1 MLRCKPRMNLNASR
15 RDGELSMLRL
25 KPLAQA
31 IALLMVAGN
40 AQAATAFSSSWF
52 AAKGASQAAG
62 AGRPT
67 TARPGMPP
75 PLAQQQRANA
85 QLQRSLT
92 NLNNTV
98 AAIAAQQAAQAAGRQ
113 AAFGQVQVV
122 PDGLGEGG
130 LKVDNSLTQGWLNAK
145 GPKQTQ
151 AGGKTTVTIEQ
162 TADKAILNWE
172 TFNVGRNTTVDFQ
185 QQADWAVLNR
195 VNDPQARP
203 SQIQGQIKG
212 NGTVMLVNRNGII
225 FSGSSQ
231 VNVRNLAAV
240 AANISDEQ
248 FSQRGL
254 YVDATG
260 TQPTF
265 TDAAGKIEVQQGAQI
280 ETHRAAT
287 STAGGGYALLLGSEV
302 ENAGSIITAK
312 GQTTLA
318 AGDSFYIRRGQGTS
332 GNLRST
338 TRGNEVAT
346 SLKPG
351 SSAGTVINSGLIQAS
366 TGDITLTGHRVEQN
380 GVAVAS
386 SSVDTRGT
394 VHLLN
399 AISDGTGSVTLG
411 QGSATAVLL
420 DAAGGS
426 ALDSQR
432 NAGPAGLD
440 GTPNNLITGQFN
452 NLSSVVDRSDQSRV
466 EIVSGGSVDF
476 QNGSITLATGGQV
489 AVSAAGRS
497 LVRDGAVIDVSGAIG
512 VKVAMESN
520 SIKVNVQGNEQR
532 DAPVNREGGKLT
544 SNDVWVDV
552 RDLVYVPAGTNG
564 YATDRWYTAG
574 GLLEVGGYLGTRG
587 HSVGEWAAQGGTL
600 TFTGNDVV
608 TQQAA
613 QLNLSGGTLDVQSGY
628 LRQSWLKGAD
638 GRLYELSKAPG
649 DILYTGIY
657 KGYEDHSQRWG
668 QTDYYY
674 NPLIAPR
681 ERFEAGY
688 TVGRDAGK
696 LVVSTRNAVLE
707 GQIVGEVYQGERQT
721 QAPNLNLDGY
731 QQSQNAVARRA
742 QLWVGSYTP
751 IYDKTNG
758 VINSGLNP
766 TFDQVTFGKVSD
778 KIAAGLDLTSAVGS
792 DRQGKLVLDNELLNG
807 FQLGAVK
814 VAAGEGIKVNGALK
828 VADGGDIT
836 LYAPQVEVNA
846 DLTARSGRIALGN
859 VLKQIRTDNFQMG
872 DVTLSPATGQR
883 AMVTL
888 GEGVK
893 LNTAGRWSNLLLD
906 DTDRQGLPFING
918 GTVSVRSSG
927 DIDVQQGSLI
937 DVSSGA
943 AVMADGKTRG
953 GKGGD
958 LTLTASTGA
967 SSGNGDLNLEGEL
980 RGTGVSGGGTL
991 KLAASKVLIGNSSAP
1006 LDPGTLQLDGDFF
1019 DKGFSAYDI
1028 TGNEGLTV
1036 ADGTRVD
1043 VTMPVYRVGEQALV
1057 TGSDA
1062 EPGAALQRWTPELY
1076 QEDAI
1081 KGVLTQRRGASLSLT
1096 AGTANSSAADM
1107 ASTVLSLGKGSV
1119 ISVDPGQGIDLRSI
1133 GQLTVNGT
1141 LNAWGGRVSL
1151 TELSVNDTVRD
1162 QVNAQGHGRSI
1173 WLGEQALID
1182 VSSRAVTARGMRGQ
1196 TYGLVRDGGQ
1206 IVVGGQIDAAKGSTS
1221 ASELF
1226 VVVRD
1231 GARLQADGSQAVLDV
1246 PGQGRT
1252 LVASNGGSISLA
1264 SANGLYLDGAFS
1276 ARSGGG
1282 GAAGGSLSVAL
1293 ETPYYL
1299 RSAVNDRVLN
1309 VRELVLRQVAQASSL
1324 SDSAETSADSLVYGH
1339 GQLGIDQVRGGG
1351 FDSLSLLSNGLMS
1364 VDGDL
1369 SISLGQGLALY
1380 ARSFGLSA
1388 TAPANTRV
1396 ELNAPHVL
1404 LSTATGLASTRPSFD
1419 PYTRPVVEGGGVSLL
1434 ANKAVFSV
1442 NADLLDVQGNVMFS
1456 SKGTVRQADGS
1467 TVELERAGF
1476 DQVQLSSRGDMRFLA
1491 GFSGND
1497 MPEGFTTQL
1506 LTPSDML
1513 LQAAQ
1518 LYPATGV
1525 GARILAGYGW
1535 GTEPDSSTRLYDPTR
1550 SLVIGRTTQVTPQVP
1565 YSVFGRLQ
1573 LGSAKIEQGGVVR
1586 APLGLLEVGTNS
1598 GEGISARVDLL
1609 PGSLTSVSGLGLVLP
1624 YGGTV
1629 DGQSYQYAGK
1639 KVVLLGQGAVPSG
1652 NGDLNIGV
1660 ILGGKS
1666 VAAEEGSVLDLSGGG
1681 ELLGAGFISG
1691 RGGSTD
1697 ARFNPLVQIGVN
1709 GGFTL
1714 PGLSSNPVYAIVP
1727 GNQSQYAPV
1736 AAEGGAV
1743 DPRVGQQITIGAGV
1757 PGLAAG
1763 TYTLMPSTYALLPGA
1778 FRVEVNGLAGQG
1790 ATTGAQQMRNGS
1802 WTTSGVLSVANTGQ
1816 RNSLSSQV
1824 ILTSGDVLRR
1834 YSQYNETSYAQFV
1847 LADAARL
1854 GVPRAML
1861 PVDAKTL
1868 KLNLAKGAGDQAFS
1882 FNGTGKFA
1890 PQTGGYGGTVAV
1902 VGRAGSALEVV
1913 ADGRGATAGF
1923 DGVTL
1928 NAGSLN
1934 ALKATRQVIG
1944 GQFYVDYGQGGNY
1957 ITPQRV
1963 SRSVALREGAILSA
1977 PEVLL
1982 LADGG
1987 ELLVEQGAAIN
1998 TIGQGKAAYDA
2009 RDGFIYNLNVKNQNY
2024 NMLAASNGVLNVLAP
2039 QSGATGSVNIGG
2051 CSLTP
2056 CSGVTRIHSEG
2067 SIVAASGSSLAL
2079 DDQVRYGTRH
2089 LTLALSNINVGT
2101 VQALSDAAGRNV
2113 LPAGL
2118 TLSQTVL
2125 DRLLRGDT
2133 QYGAPA
2139 LETLELSA
2147 SQALNFYGT
2156 VSLDTY
2162 DSTTGKSRLNN
2173 LMLSTPAIYGAGSA
2187 SDVATIRTANLVWNG
2202 AVGAP
2207 GSVIAGGA
2215 GTGAGRLD
2223 IQAQRIEFGYG
2234 AFAQPSSL
2242 TTLDRLALGFANVNL
2257 SASERLTA
2265 NHKGSLAVYQSQG
2278 AYDAKTGF
2286 SYSGGN
2292 LNILT
2297 PLLTG
2302 EAGSINRITAGG
2314 AINVAGTSAKPG
2326 TVSGLGGELSLKGA
2340 SLNLASAVVLPSGK
2354 LTLGATDDLT
2364 LADGASIDVAG
2375 RGVTFNDVTRHSAG
2389 GEVILQSRNGNIR
2402 QASGSSI
2409 DLSARN
2415 NQAGR
2420 LSAVALDGAAGM
2432 VDLQGRILGSSSGEY
2447 DAGGTVMPYLA
2458 GGVEIQAQRLGGGGS
2473 LSEQFAAL
2481 NQRLNDGQ
2489 VYGSRGFQLKQ
2500 GDLVIGD
2507 GLKAS
2512 TISVSVDNGNLLVN
2526 GKVDASGER
2535 VGSIRLAAGRSL
2547 TLGGNAVL
2555 DAHGNRLRVDSYGKI
2570 IDSPN
2575 RAIVDLTSRAGVLT
2589 LSDGAR
2595 IDLRHGIAATAGQ
2608 HDGRARGTLELNAR
2622 RAGPDATH
2630 GDIAID
2636 ASGNLDIQG
2645 ARSIAVNGMWQY
2657 SDAEYGSDPAASGRP
2672 YQVIDQAYLDR
2683 KHQDSTAFINAALD
2697 NDDLMQRKLAGL
2709 NNARY
2714 ANAFHLRPGVE
2725 IVSATADGDL
2735 VVQGDLDLSGYR
2747 YASVNPHTQKTAVYG
2762 SGEAGALTLRA
2773 GGDLSIYGSINDGF
2787 APPPAT
2793 QDDKGWVLLPGIDFT
2808 GGDIVVPGAGVT
2820 LAEGTAFPAGT
2831 TLNYDLPIKGV
2842 TLAAGTR
2849 LPVAAILEQPLELP
2863 AGTVLA
2869 AAVHDASGNLLFA
2882 AGTLLNQAQ
2891 TLQAGSQLG
2900 AGSVLNGPTALL
2912 GFTWPKG
2919 VALPNVADAGNAQSN
2934 ILRLDRSLALNRGSL
2949 IPSGTDVKLPDG
2961 VESIQ
2966 LRPEIAGSQGRMW
2979 AVAPMLAEG
2988 SQSWSLRLVAG
2999 ADTAAADS
3007 RIVQPEPVNGDL
3019 RFADSH
3025 YGMFGKP
3032 VPAKGVFI
3040 WTEAGVAELLN
3051 AGVTVEL
3058 GAPIDE
3064 EIVGAFGYAS
3074 VDAFCADLPFMCAQQ
3089 SSYKWTEAA
3098 VEALAG
3104 SGYDVKA
3111 GAPIDASAA
3120 QFFGFDSVQALCE
3133 YAPEL
3138 CAALGVDYKLVAGS
3152 TRPSVIRTGTGDLE
3166 LLSGGSLRMDSLF
3179 GIYTAGTSSAP
3190 TFPGDPYNQPK
3201 ALGSSGKVLNDE
3213 NGSYEKLVDGGT
3225 ESIYRAWYPDA
3236 GGNLLL
3242 KVGGDLSGN
3251 LTAPAATPVGRPNPA
3266 DIGQDSANVGNWL
3279 WRQGNGDPVNGQPTA
3294 WWINFGSYTAST
3306 EPGGADQMAG
3316 FTGFGT
3322 LGGGDLDVQVKGDAG
3337 VLHRLAGSDFNPN
3350 ITPRSQGLLLA
3361 VGSTGRVGAD
3371 GSLQLTGGGDLN
3383 LRVGGAL
3390 NPESLF
3396 VNGHLNG
3403 AVINLRGHAQI
3414 DSGAI
3419 GRIDLQYGN
3428 AASAQS
3434 PGETRA
3440 YDSFKST
3447 RGLATGGLTLMPGD
3461 ATFDLATSG
3470 DLVVMDVADPGRA
3483 PMMSASRFKDGD
3495 RNGSGLSWFTLWT
3508 ANTAIDL
3515 WSSGGNLTPYT
3526 SSTATD
3532 LAVVYPSILRAVA
3545 AGGSLYYGKSS
3556 VLYEAGYSGDNRP
3569 ALLLAPGINSEL
3581 QFLAG
3586 DSIYGGDMSVS
3597 RSGAASSA
3605 LATPFRPA
3613 YVASVDGG
3621 ISIQVSNLS
3630 ADGNPVVLSRNQLP
3644 LLAFA
3649 TSSASSEWAA
3659 NVDPARFYA
3668 LNGDLL
3674 AVTTGRT
3681 MTSVPTGKWPGR
3693 IAYEGAGTVRMM
3705 AGRDIVSSGIP
3716 LGGSRSDDLEAGNYT
3731 VGGNL
3736 FIHNNPTDI
3745 SIVSAGRDILYSHFN
3760 VAGPGLLEITA
3771 GRNIL
3776 MEDKVSITSLG
3787 AVVPGDS
3794 RPGASLVLQA
3804 GAGLN
3809 GPDYERFVKAYLDP
3823 ANQALAG
3830 VPLASQ
3836 NGKVAKTYE
3845 AELVDWLEQR
3855 FGFSGDSEQARA
3867 YFAAL
3872 PAEQQRVFARD
3883 VYFAELKAGGRE
3895 YNEVGGVRQGS
3906 YLRGREAIALLFPDK
3921 DVAGNAITYKGDI
3934 TMFGGAGVH
3943 TDFGGSIQMLTPGGG
3958 QTFGIEG
3965 NAPPSTAGV
3974 ITQGEGDIQLY
3985 ARNSILL
3992 GQSRIMTTFGGS
4004 ILGWSAQGD
4013 INAGRGSKT
4022 TVVYTPPKRLYDTW
4036 GNVTLS
4042 PSVPSTGAGIATL
4055 NPIAE
4060 VTPGDIDLIA
4070 PLGTIDAGEAG
4081 IRVSGNVNVA
4091 ALTVVNAAN
4100 IQTQG
4105 KSTGVPL
4112 AATVNTGAITSA
4124 SSAASSATQAAEE
4137 VARQQQSAAR
4147 QSQASV
4153 FTVQVVSFGSE
4164 QLAPSR
4170 DGASRETPRA
4180 YDPASPVQVLGAGP
4194 LDEQTRQ
4201 RLTEEERGRLS
4212 L

>member
-1 MLRCKPRMNLNASR
+1 MLRCKPQTNLNAPR

-40 AQAATAFSSSWF
+40 AHAATAFSSAWF
-52 AAKGASQAAG
+52 AAKGAPQAGG
-62 AGRPT
+62 AGRPA
-67 TARPGMPP
+67 TAQPGMPP

-113 AAFGQVQVV
+113 AAFGQLQVV

-145 GPKQTQ
+145 GPQQTQ
-151 AGGKTTVTIEQ
+151 DGGKTTVKIEQ

-185 QQADWAVLNR
+185 QQSDWAVLNR

-265 TDAAGKIEVQQGAQI
+265 TDAAGKVEVQRGAQI

-346 SLKPG
+346 SLKSG

-366 TGDITLTGHRVEQN
+366 TGDITLTGHRVQQN

-399 AISDGTGSVTLG
+399 AASDSSGSVTLG

-452 NLSSVVDRSDQSRV
+452 NLSSVVDRTDQSRV

-497 LVRDGAVIDVSGAIG
+497 LVRDGVVIDVSGAIG

-532 DAPVNREGGKLT
+532 DASVNREGGKLT
-544 SNDVWVDV
+544 NNDVWVDV

-587 HSVGEWAAQGGTL
+587 HSAGEWAAQGGTL

-628 LRQSWLKGAD
+628 LRQSWLKGPN
-638 GRLYELSKAPG
+638 GRLYDLSKAPG

-731 QQSQNAVARRA
+731 KQSQNAVARRA
-742 QLWVGSYTP
+742 QLWVGSYSP
-751 IYDKTNG
+751 IYDKTSG

-766 TFDQVTFGKVSD
+766 TFDQVTVGKVAD
-778 KIAAGLDLTSAVGS
+778 KLAAMLDLTSVVGT
-792 DRQGKLVLDNELLNG
+792 DRQGKLVLDNALLNG

-814 VAAGEGIKVNGALK
+814 VAAAEGIQVDGALK

-859 VLKQIRTDNFQMG
+859 VLKQVRTDNFQMA

-883 AMVTL
+883 ATVTL

-906 DTDRQGLPFING
+906 GNDRQGLPFING
-918 GTVSVRSSG
+918 GSVSVRSTG

-958 LTLTASTGA
+958 LTLTASIGA
-967 SSGNGDLNLEGEL
+967 SSGNGDLILKGEL

-991 KLAASKVLIGNSSAP
+991 KLAASKVLIGNSNIP
-1006 LDPGTLQLDGDFF
+1006 LEPGTLQLGGDFF

-1028 TGNEGLTV
+1028 TGNQGLTV

-1043 VTMPVYRVGEQALV
+1043 VTMPVYRFGEQAL
-1057 TGSDA
+1057 TPGSNA
-1062 EPGAALQRWTPELY
+1062 EPADALQRWTPELY

-1081 KGVLTQRRGASLSLT
+1081 KGVLTQRHGASLSLS

-1107 ASTVLSLGKGSV
+1107 ASTVLNIGRGSV

-1151 TELSVNDTVRD
+1151 TELSVSNPVRNP
-1162 QVNAQGHGRSI
+1162 VNAQGHGRSI

-1182 VSSRAVTARGMRGQ
+1182 VSSRAVTAKDMRGQ
-1196 TYGLVRDGGQ
+1196 TYGLVRDGGE
-1206 IVVGGQIDAAKGSTS
+1206 IVIGGQIDVAKGSAS
-1221 ASELF
+1221 APELF
-1226 VVVRD
+1226 VVMRE
-1231 GARLQADGSQAVLDV
+1231 GARLQADGSQAMLDV

-1252 LVASNGGSISLA
+1252 SVTSNGGSISLA
-1264 SANGLYLDGAFS
+1264 SANGLYLDGEFS
-1276 ARSGGG
+1276 ARSGGT

-1299 RSAVNDRVLN
+1299 KSAVNDRVLQL
-1309 VRELVLRQVAQASSL
+1309 RELVLGQTAQASPL
-1324 SDSAETSADSLVYGH
+1324 SDTAEASADALIYGH
-1339 GQLGIDQVRGGG
+1339 GRLGVDQVQAGG
-1351 FDSLSLLSNGLMS
+1351 FDSLSLLSNGIIS
-1364 VDGDL
+1364 IGGDVSL
-1369 SISLGQGLALY
+1369 SLGQSLSLY
-1380 ARSFGLSA
+1380 ARSFGLSSA
-1388 TAPANTRV
+1388 APADTRV
-1396 ELNAPHVL
+1396 QLNAAHL
-1404 LSTATGLASTRPSFD
+1404 LLAGPAASLPNMDS
-1419 PYTRPVVEGGGVSLL
+1419 YTRPLIEGDVSPL
-1434 ANKAVFSV
+1434 ANKAVLSV
-1442 NADLLDVQGNVMFS
+1442 NADLLDVQGNVRFS
-1456 SKGTVRQADGS
+1456 SKGTLRQANGT

-1476 DQVQLSSRGDMRFLA
+1476 DLVQLSSRGDLRFLA
-1491 GFSGND
+1491 GFSSEGL
-1497 MPEGFTTQL
+1497 PTGFTTQL
-1506 LTPSDML
+1506 MTPSDMI

-1525 GARILAGYGW
+1525 GARVLAGYSLS
-1535 GTEPDSSTRLYDPTR
+1535 GTSAYDPAR

-1565 YSVFGRLQ
+1565 YSAFGHLQ
-1573 LGSAKIEQGGVVR
+1573 LGSANIEQGGVVR
-1586 APLGLLEVGTNS
+1586 APLGLIEVGTNDGTS
-1598 GEGISARVDLL
+1598 ITSQVDLL
-1609 PGSLTSVSGLGLVLP
+1609 PNSLTSVSGLGLVLP

-1629 DGQSYQYAGK
+1629 DGQSYEYAGK
-1639 KVVLLGQGAVPSG
+1639 KVVLLGQGAISYG

-1666 VAAEEGSVLDLSGGG
+1666 VVAQEGSVLDLSGGG
-1681 ELLGAGFISG
+1681 DLLGAGFISG

-1697 ARFNPLVQIGVN
+1697 ARFNPLVQIGAN

-1727 GNQSQYAPV
+1727 GNQSAYAPV
-1736 AAEGGAV
+1736 APEGGAV
-1743 DPRVGQQITIGAGV
+1743 DPRIGQQITLGAGV

-1790 ATTGAQQMRNGS
+1790 STAGALQMRNGS
-1802 WTTSGVLSVANTGQ
+1802 WTTAGVLSVVNTEQ

-1834 YSQYNETSYAQFV
+1834 YSQYNETSYAQFAV
-1847 LADAARL
+1847 ADAARL
-1854 GVPRAML
+1854 GVPRALL

-1868 KLNLAKGAGDQAFS
+1868 KLKLAQGAGDQAFS
-1882 FNGTGKFA
+1882 FKGIGKFA
-1890 PQTGGYGGTVAV
+1890 PQKGGYGGTVTV
-1902 VGRAGSALEVV
+1902 VGGNGALEVV

-1923 DGVTL
+1923 EGVTL
-1928 NAGSLN
+1928 NAESLN
-1934 ALKATRQVIG
+1934 ALNASRQVIG
-1944 GQFYVDYGQGGNY
+1944 GQFLTLYGQSGNY
-1957 ITPQRV
+1957 ITPSSSGGRTSSRV
-1963 SRSVALREGAILSA
+1963 ILREGVTLAA
-1977 PEVLL
+1977 PEVFL
-1982 LADGG
+1982 LASG
-1987 ELLVEQGAAIN
+1987 EVSMEQGAAIN
-1998 TIGQGKAAYDA
+1998 TIGRGAAAYDA
-2009 RDGFIYNLNVKNQNY
+2009 HDGFIYDLNVSGQNL
-2024 NMLAASNGVLNVLAP
+2024 LAASNGLLNVLAP
-2039 QSGATGSVNIGG
+2039 SSGSSGTINIGG

-2067 SIVAASGSSLAL
+2067 SIVAATGGSLEL
-2079 DDQVRYGTRH
+2079 DDKVRYGTRH

-2101 VQALSDAAGRNV
+2101 APALSDAAARQV

-2133 QYGAPA
+2133 EYGAPA

-2147 SQALNFYGT
+2147 REALNFYGT

-2162 DSTTGKSRLNN
+2162 DPVTGKSRLAN
-2173 LMLSTPAIYGAGSA
+2173 LMLSTPAIHGAGSVN
-2187 SDVATIRTANLVWNG
+2187 DVATIRTANLIWNG

-2234 AFAQPSSL
+2234 EFAQPSSI

-2278 AYDAKTGF
+2278 AYDAKTGYA
-2286 SYSGGN
+2286 YSGGN

-2302 EAGSINRITAGG
+2302 EAGSVNRITAGG
-2314 AINVAGTSAKPG
+2314 AVNVTGATAKPG

-2354 LTLGATDDLT
+2354 LTLSATDDLT
-2364 LADGASIDVAG
+2364 LADEALIDVAG
-2375 RGVTFNDVTRHSAG
+2375 RTVTFNDVTRYSAG
-2389 GEVILQSRNGNIR
+2389 GEVILQSQNGNIR
-2402 QASGSSI
+2402 QAVGSSI
-2409 DLSARN
+2409 DLSARH

-2420 LSAVALDGAAGM
+2420 LSAVALGSTAGV
-2432 VDLQGRILGSSSGEY
+2432 VDLQGRILASSTGEY
-2447 DAGGTVMPYLA
+2447 DAGGTLMPYLA
-2458 GGVEIQAQRLGGGGS
+2458 GGVQIQAQRLGDNGS

-2481 NQRLNDGQ
+2481 NQRLSDGQ
-2489 VYGSRGFQLKQ
+2489 VFGSRSFQLKQ
-2500 GDLVIGD
+2500 GDLVIGNE
-2507 GLKAS
+2507 LKAS
-2512 TISVSVDNGNLLVN
+2512 SIDVSLDNGSLLIN
-2526 GKVDASGER
+2526 GTVYASGER
-2535 VGSIRLAAGRSL
+2535 VGSIYLAAKNAL
-2547 TLGGNAVL
+2547 TLGSGAVL
-2555 DAHGNRLRVDSYGKI
+2555 DAHGRRLRVDSYGKI

-2575 RAIVDLTSRAGVLT
+2575 RAIVDLTAREGLLT
-2589 LSDGAR
+2589 LGNGVR
-2595 IDLRHGIAATAGQ
+2595 IDLRHGTEVALGSASGMN
-2608 HDGRARGTLELNAR
+2608 DGRPRGTLQLSAPR
-2622 RAGPDATH
+2622 LSGVSG
-2630 GDIAID
+2630 GDVAID
-2636 ASGNLDIQG
+2636 ASGALDVQG
-2645 ARSIAVNGMWQY
+2645 ARSIALVATWQY
-2657 SDAEYGSDPAASGRP
+2657 SDAPLVNVPAASGKP
-2672 YQVIDQAYLDR
+2672 YQVINQAWLKDVV
-2683 KHQDSTAFINAALD
+2683 DPDNTAFITNAHD
-2697 NDDLMQRKLAGL
+2697 NNDLLQRKLAGL
-2709 NNARY
+2709 NNSRY
-2714 ANAFHLRPGVE
+2714 RDVFHLRPGVE
-2725 IVSATADGDL
+2725 VVSATADGDL
-2735 VVQGDLDLSGYR
+2735 VVQGDLDLSQYR
-2747 YASVNPHTQKTAVYG
+2747 YASLNPHNVLDENVYG
-2762 SGEAGALTLRA
+2762 SGESASLTLRA
-2773 GGDLSIYGSINDGF
+2773 GGDLNIYGSITDGF
-2787 APPPAT
+2787 AQPPASN
-2793 QDDKGWVLLPGIDFT
+2793 DDKGWVLLPGIDFAA
-2808 GGDIVVPGAGVT
+2808 GDIVVPGTGVT
-2820 LAEGTAFPAGT
+2820 LEVDTAFPAGSV
-2831 TLNYDLPIKGV
+2831 LNFDVPLKGA

-2849 LPVAAILEQPLELP
+2849 LPVAATLDQPMVLP

-2869 AAVHDASGNLLFA
+2869 AAVHDAQGNLLFA
-2882 AGTLLNQAQ
+2882 AGTLLASTQ
-2891 TLQAGSQLG
+2891 TLQAGTVLG
-2900 AGSVLNGPTALL
+2900 AGSLL
-2912 GFTWPKG
+2912 GSSATIGNLIWPKG
-2919 VALPNVADAGNAQSN
+2919 VALPDIEGASNGLTNV
-2934 ILRLDRSLALNRGSL
+2934 LRLSSALALSVGSK
-2949 IPSGTDVKLPDG
+2949 IPSGTDIKLPAG
-2961 VESIQ
+2961 VESVQ
-2966 LRPEIAGSQGRMW
+2966 LRPEVAGSNW
-2979 AVAPMLAEG
+2979 AIAPMLAEG

-2999 ADTAAADS
+2999 ADTQAADS
-3007 RIVQPEPVNGDL
+3007 RVVRPVLAGGDL
-3019 RFADSH
+3019 HLADSH
-3025 YGMFGKP
+3025 YGTFG
-3032 VPAKGVFI
+3032 VASMV
-3040 WTEAGVAELLN
+3040 WTEAGSLDWFGDTSMVGLPVDFEVFDYPNLCVDNPLHCE
-3051 AGVTVEL
+3051 AG
-3058 GAPIDE
+3058 GAPE
-3064 EIVGAFGYAS
+3064 YE
-3074 VDAFCADLPFMCAQQ
+3074 P
-3089 SSYKWTEAA
+3089 
-3098 VEALAG
+3098 G
-3104 SGYDVKA
+3104 S
-3111 GAPIDASAA
+3111 
-3120 QFFGFDSVQALCE
+3120 Q
-3133 YAPEL
+3133 
-3138 CAALGVDYKLVAGS
+3138 
-3152 TRPSVIRTGTGDLE
+3152 RWSVIRTGAADLE
-3166 LLSGGSLRMDSLF
+3166 LLSAGDLKMDSLY
-3179 GIYTAGTSSAP
+3179 GVYTAGSSASE
-3190 TFPGDPYNQPK
+3190 TYANDPYNQPK
-3201 ALGSSGKVLNDE
+3201 ARAAAGKVLNDALGE
-3213 NGSYEKLVDGGT
+3213 NEQFVDGG
-3225 ESIYRAWYPDA
+3225 SNSLYRAWYPDF
-3236 GGNLLL
+3236 GGNLSL
-3242 KVGGDLSGN
+3242 KVGGN
-3251 LTAPAATPVGRPNPA
+3251 LTGNSLDVSSASIGRPNGG
-3266 DIGQDSANVGNWL
+3266 DIGYDTVNVGNWL
-3279 WRQGNGDPVNGQPTA
+3279 WRQGNGSVATGTQAQPTA
-3294 WWINFGSYTAST
+3294 WWINFGSYTAAKD
-3306 EPGGADQMAG
+3306 GKADLMVG

-3322 LGGGDLDVQVKGDAG
+3322 LGGGNLNVQVAGDAG
-3337 VLHRLAGSDFNPN
+3337 ELEQMAGSRLVPGSNS
-3350 ITPRSQGLLLA
+3350 RSQGLVLA

-3390 NPESLF
+3390 NPDSAF
-3396 VNGHLNG
+3396 VDGHLNG

-3419 GRIDLQYGN
+3419 GRIDLRYGN
-3428 AASAQS
+3428 VASAQS

-3440 YDSFKST
+3440 YDSFRAT
-3447 RGLATGGLTLMPGD
+3447 RSLPTGGLTLMPGD
-3461 ATFDLATSG
+3461 ATFDLTTSG

-3483 PMMSASRFKDGD
+3483 PMMSVSPFKDGAT
-3495 RNGSGLSWFTLWT
+3495 NGSGVSWFSLWT
-3508 ANTAIDL
+3508 ANTAVDL
-3515 WSSGGNLTPYT
+3515 WSSGGNLTPVVPEVE
-3526 SSTATD
+3526 TD
-3532 LAVVYPSILRAVA
+3532 LAVVYPSIVRAVA
-3545 AGGSLYYGKSS
+3545 ANGSLYYGKSS
-3556 VLYEAGYSGDNRP
+3556 VWDGTGYDGNNRP

-3581 QFLAG
+3581 QFMAG

-3597 RSGAASSA
+3597 RSGASSAA

-3613 YVASVDGG
+3613 FVG
-3621 ISIQVSNLS
+3621 IVETVESGPVIKASNLS
-3630 ADGNPVVLSRNQLP
+3630 ADGNLARPSANILP
-3644 LLAFA
+3644 LFAFD
-3649 TSSASSEWAA
+3649 TSSTSGEWAL
-3659 NVDPARFYA
+3659 NDDPARFYA
-3668 LNGDLL
+3668 LEGDLL
-3674 AVTTGRT
+3674 AVTSGRS
-3681 MTSVPTGKWPGR
+3681 MTSASVGRWPGR
-3693 IAYEGAGTVRMM
+3693 IAYEGAGAVRMM

-3716 LGGSRSDDLEAGNYT
+3716 LGGSLSNNSQAGDYT
-3731 VGGNL
+3731 SAGNL

-3745 SIVSAGRDILYSHFN
+3745 SIVSAGRDILYSSFN

-3776 MEDKVSITSLG
+3776 MDDKVSITSIG

-3804 GAGLN
+3804 GAGLD
-3809 GPDYERFVKAYLDP
+3809 GADYQRFVKAYLDP

-3830 VPLASQ
+3830 VPLADQ
-3836 NGKVAKTYE
+3836 DGKVAKTYE
-3845 AELVDWLEQR
+3845 AELVKWLKER
-3855 FGFSGDSEQARA
+3855 FGFSGDTEQVRSF
-3867 YFAAL
+3867 FAAL

-3906 YLRGREAIALLFPDK
+3906 YLRGREAIELLFPTK

-3943 TDFGGSIQMLTPGGG
+3943 TDFGGGIQMLTPGGG

-3985 ARNSILL
+3985 AKNSILL

-4004 ILGWSAQGD
+4004 ILSWSAQGD

-4055 NPIAE
+4055 NPIPE
-4060 VTPGDIDLIA
+4060 VAPGDIDLIA

-4081 IRVSGNVNVA
+4081 IRVSGNVNIA

-4105 KSTGVPL
+4105 KSSGVPL
-4112 AATVNTGAITSA
+4112 AASVNTGAITSA
-4124 SSAASSATQAAEE
+4124 SSAASSATQAAED
-4137 VARQQQSAAR
+4137 VARQQQNAAR
-4147 QSQASV
+4147 QNQASV

-4170 DGASRETPRA
+4170 DGASREAPRT

-4194 LDEQTRQ
+4194 LDEQARQ

>member
-1 MLRCKPRMNLNASR
+1 MLRCKPQTNLNAPR
-15 RDGELSMLRL
+15 RDSELSMLRL

-40 AQAATAFSSSWF
+40 AHAATAFSSAWF
-52 AAKGASQAAG
+52 AAKGATQAGG
-62 AGRPT
+62 ATRPT
-67 TARPGMPP
+67 TAQPGMPP

-113 AAFGQVQVV
+113 AAFGQVQTV

-151 AGGKTTVTIEQ
+151 SGGKTTVTIEQ

-185 QQADWAVLNR
+185 QQSNWAVLNR

-212 NGTVMLVNRNGII
+212 NGTVMLINRNGII

-248 FSQRGL
+248 FSKRGL
-254 YVDATG
+254 YVDAIG
-260 TQPTF
+260 SQPTF
-265 TDAAGKIEVQQGAQI
+265 TDAAGKVEVQQGALI

-318 AGDSFYIRRGQGTS
+318 AGDNFYIRRGQGTS

-366 TGDITLTGHRVEQN
+366 TGDITLTGHNVQQN

-399 AISDGTGSVTLG
+399 AFSDSTGSVTLG

-544 SNDVWVDV
+544 NNDVWVDV
-552 RDLVYVPAGTNG
+552 RDLIYVPAGTNG

-587 HSVGEWAAQGGTL
+587 HSAGEWAAQGGTL

-628 LRQSWLKGAD
+628 LRQSWLKGPN

-751 IYDKTNG
+751 IYDKTSG

-766 TFDQVTFGKVSD
+766 TLDQVTVGKVAD
-778 KIAAGLDLTSAVGS
+778 KIAAGLDLTSVVGT
-792 DRQGKLVLDNELLNG
+792 DRQGKLVLDNDLLNG

-814 VAAGEGIKVNGALK
+814 VAALEGIKVEGALK
-828 VADGGDIT
+828 VTDGGDIT

-859 VLKQIRTDNFQMG
+859 VLKQVRIDNFQMG
-872 DVTLSPATGQR
+872 DVVLSPATGQR
-883 AMVTL
+883 AVVTL
-888 GEGVK
+888 GEGVT
-893 LNTAGRWSNLLLD
+893 LNTAGRWSNLLLEGND
-906 DTDRQGLPFING
+906 HQNLPFING
-918 GTVSVRSSG
+918 GAVSVRS
-927 DIDVQQGSLI
+927 DNIDVRQGSLI

-958 LTLTASTGA
+958 LTLTAITST
-967 SSGNGDLNLEGEL
+967 SSDSGDLSLGGEL

-991 KLAASKVLIGNSSAP
+991 KLAANKVLIGNSDSP
-1006 LDPGTLQLDGDFF
+1006 LEPGTLQLGGDFF

-1036 ADGTRVD
+1036 AEGTRVD
-1043 VTMPVYRVGEQALV
+1043 VTMPVYRFGEQALS

-1062 EPGAALQRWTPELY
+1062 EPAEALQRWTPELY

-1107 ASTVLSLGKGSV
+1107 ASTVLNLGKGSV
-1119 ISVDPGQGIDLRSI
+1119 ISVDPGQGIDVRSI
-1133 GQLTVNGT
+1133 GQLTANGT

-1151 TELSVNDTVRD
+1151 TELSVTGADGEG
-1162 QVNAQGHGRSI
+1162 VNAQGHGRSI

-1182 VSSRAVTARGMRGQ
+1182 VSSRAVTAQDMRGQ

-1206 IVVGGQIDAAKGSTS
+1206 IVIGGQIDAAKGSAS

-1231 GARLQADGSQAVLDV
+1231 GARLQADGSQAVLDI

-1252 LVASNGGSISLA
+1252 SVASNGGSISLA
-1264 SANGLYLDGAFS
+1264 SANGLYLDGDFS
-1276 ARSGGG
+1276 ARSGGT

-1293 ETPYYL
+1293 ETPYY
-1299 RSAVNDRVLN
+1299 RNDAVSDRVLQ
-1309 VRELVLRQVAQASSL
+1309 VRELVLGQNAQATL
-1324 SDSAETSADSLVYGH
+1324 LGDSAETSADSLVYGH
-1339 GQLGIDQVRGGG
+1339 GRLGVDQVQSGG
-1351 FDSLSLLSNGLMS
+1351 FDSLALLSNGLLS
-1364 VDGDL
+1364 ADGDVSL
-1369 SISLGQGLALY
+1369 SLGQSLSLY
-1380 ARSFGLSA
+1380 ARSFGPSA
-1388 TAPANTRV
+1388 NAPANTRV
-1396 ELNAPHVL
+1396 QLNASHVL
-1404 LSTATGLASTRPSFD
+1404 LSGPAAARPNMD
-1419 PYTRPVVEGGGVSLL
+1419 GYTRPAVEGGGVSLL

-1442 NADLLDVQGNVMFS
+1442 NADLLDVQGSVIFS
-1456 SKGTVRQADGS
+1456 GKGTLRQADGT

-1476 DQVQLSSRGDMRFLA
+1476 DRVQLSSRGDLRFLA
-1491 GFSGND
+1491 GFSGGG

-1506 LTPSDML
+1506 LTPSDMI

-1535 GTEPDSSTRLYDPTR
+1535 GTEPGSGMILYDPAR
-1550 SLVIGRTTQVTPQVP
+1550 SLVIGRTTQVAPQVP

-1586 APLGLLEVGTNS
+1586 APLGLLEIGTNNS
-1598 GEGISARVDLL
+1598 LAGVSARVDLL

-1639 KVVLLGQGAVPSG
+1639 KVVLLGQGATAG

-1666 VAAEEGSVLDLSGGG
+1666 VAAQEGSVLDLSGGG

-1697 ARFNPLVQIGVN
+1697 ARFNPLVQIGAN

-1736 AAEGGAV
+1736 ASEGGAV

-1790 ATTGAQQMRNGS
+1790 VTTGAQQMRNGS
-1802 WTTSGVLSVANTGQ
+1802 WTAAGVLSVANTGQ
-1816 RNSLSSQV
+1816 RNSIASQL

-1834 YSQYNETSYAQFV
+1834 YSQYNETSYAQFAV
-1847 LADAARL
+1847 ADAARL
-1854 GVPRAML
+1854 GVPRALL

-1882 FNGTGKFA
+1882 FKGIGKFA

-1902 VGRAGSALEVV
+1902 VASNGTALEVV
-1913 ADGRGATAGF
+1913 AEGRGATDGF
-1923 DGVTL
+1923 EGVTL
-1928 NAGSLN
+1928 NAESLN
-1934 ALKATRQVIG
+1934 ALNASRQVIG
-1944 GQFYVDYGQGGNY
+1944 GQFSVLYGQGGNY
-1957 ITPQRV
+1957 ITPQNV
-1963 SRSVALREGAILSA
+1963 SRSVALREGATLSA
-1977 PEVLL
+1977 PEVFL

-1998 TIGQGKAAYDA
+1998 TIGRGKAAYDA
-2009 RDGFIYNLNVKNQNY
+2009 RDGFIYNLNVKFQNY
-2024 NMLAASNGVLNVLAP
+2024 SLLAASNGLLNVLAP
-2039 QSGATGSVNIGG
+2039 LSGTTGTVNIGG

-2067 SIVAASGSSLAL
+2067 SIVAASGSSLEL

-2101 VQALSDAAGRNV
+2101 AQALSNAATRQV

-2133 QYGAPA
+2133 EYGAPA

-2156 VSLDTY
+2156 VSLDTF
-2162 DSTTGKSRLNN
+2162 DPTTGKSRLNN

-2187 SDVATIRTANLVWNG
+2187 NDVATIRTANLIWNG

-2215 GTGAGRLD
+2215 GTGTGRLD

-2234 AFAQPSSL
+2234 DFAQPSSV

-2278 AYDAKTGF
+2278 AYDAKTGYA
-2286 SYSGGN
+2286 YSGGN

-2302 EAGSINRITAGG
+2302 EAGSVNRITAGG
-2314 AINVAGTSAKPG
+2314 AVNVAGTSAKPG
-2326 TVSGLGGELSLKGA
+2326 SVSGLGGELSIKGA
-2340 SLNLASAVVLPSGK
+2340 SLNLASAVMLPSGK
-2354 LTLGATDDLT
+2354 LTLSATDDLT
-2364 LADGASIDVAG
+2364 LADEALIDVAG
-2375 RGVTFNDVTRHSAG
+2375 RTVTFNDVTRYSAG
-2389 GEVILQSRNGNIR
+2389 GEVILQSQSGNIR
-2402 QASGSSI
+2402 QADGSSI
-2409 DLSARN
+2409 DVSARH

-2420 LSAVALDGAAGM
+2420 LSAVALDEAAGI
-2432 VDLQGRILGSSSGEY
+2432 VDLQGRILGSSTGEY
-2447 DAGGTVMPYLA
+2447 DAGGTAMPYLA
-2458 GGVEIQAQRLGGGGS
+2458 GGVEIQAQRLGGSGS

-2489 VYGSRGFQLKQ
+2489 VFGSRSFQLKQ
-2500 GDLVIGD
+2500 GDLVIGNE
-2507 GLKAS
+2507 LKAS
-2512 TISVSVDNGNLLVN
+2512 SISVSLDNGSLLVN

-2547 TLGGNAVL
+2547 TLGSNAVL
-2555 DAHGNRLRVDSYGKI
+2555 DAHGSRLRVDSYGKI

-2575 RAIVDLTSRAGVLT
+2575 RAIVDLTSRGGVLT
-2589 LSDGAR
+2589 LADGAR
-2595 IDLRHGIAATAGQ
+2595 IDLRHGTAAPAGQ

-2622 RAGPDATH
+2622 RAGSNPTQ

-2636 ASGNLDIQG
+2636 ASGGLDIQG
-2645 ARSIAVNGMWQY
+2645 ARSIAVNGTWQY
-2657 SDAEYGSDPAASGRP
+2657 NDAAYGSDPAASGRP
-2672 YQVIDQAYLDR
+2672 YQVIDQAYLDG
-2683 KHQDSTAFINAALD
+2683 KHQDSIAFINAALA
-2697 NDDLMQRKLAGL
+2697 NGDLMQRKLAGL

-2714 ANAFHLRPGVE
+2714 ADAFHLRPGVE

-2735 VVQGDLDLSGYR
+2735 VVRGDLDLSGYR
-2747 YASVNPHTQKTAVYG
+2747 YASVNPHTRKTAVYG
-2762 SGEAGALTLRA
+2762 SGESGALTLRA
-2773 GGDLSIYGSINDGF
+2773 GGDLNIYGSINDGF
-2787 APPPAT
+2787 AQPPAT
-2793 QDDKGWVLLPGIDFT
+2793 NDDKGWVLLPGIDFAA
-2808 GGDIVVPGAGVT
+2808 GDIVVPGTGVT
-2820 LAEGTAFPAGT
+2820 LADDTAFPAGSV
-2831 TLNYDLPIKGV
+2831 LNFDVPLKGA

-2849 LPVAAILEQPLELP
+2849 LPVAATLDQPLVLP

-2882 AGTLLNQAQ
+2882 AGTLLASTQ
-2891 TLQAGSQLG
+2891 TLEAGTVLG
-2900 AGSVLNGPTALL
+2900 AGSLL
-2912 GFTWPKG
+2912 GSSATIGSLIWPKG
-2919 VALPNVADAGNAQSN
+2919 VALPGIADASN
-2934 ILRLDRSLALNRGSL
+2934 GLTNVLRLSGPLALSVGSK
-2949 IPSGTDVKLPDG
+2949 IPSGTDIKLPAG
-2961 VESIQ
+2961 VESVQ
-2966 LRPEIAGSQGRMW
+2966 LRPEVAGSNW
-2979 AVAPMLAEG
+2979 AIAPMLAEG

-2999 ADTAAADS
+2999 ADTQAADS
-3007 RIVQPEPVNGDL
+3007 RVVQPASARGDL
-3019 RFADSH
+3019 HLADSH
-3025 YGMFGKP
+3025 YGVFG
-3032 VPAKGVFI
+3032 VPNMV
-3040 WTEAGVAELLN
+3040 WTEAGSLE
-3051 AGVTVEL
+3051 
-3058 GAPIDE
+3058 
-3064 EIVGAFGYAS
+3064 
-3074 VDAFCADLPFMCAQQ
+3074 
-3089 SSYKWTEAA
+3089 
-3098 VEALAG
+3098 
-3104 SGYDVKA
+3104 
-3111 GAPIDASAA
+3111 
-3120 QFFGFDSVQALCE
+3120 FFGDSSMVGQPVDFVGFGDPNLCIDDPSRCE
-3133 YAPEL
+3133 EDGPP
-3138 CAALGVDYKLVAGS
+3138 GYKPGS
-3152 TRPSVIRTGTGDLE
+3152 QRWSVIRTGTADLE
-3166 LLSGGSLRMDSLF
+3166 LLSAGDLKMDSLY
-3179 GIYTAGTSSAP
+3179 GVYTAGSSANA
-3190 TFPGDPYNQPK
+3190 TYAGDPYNQPK
-3201 ALGSSGKVLNDE
+3201 ALGAEGKVLNDDTGE
-3213 NGSYEKLVDGGT
+3213 NEQFVDGGVN
-3225 ESIYRAWYPDA
+3225 SVYRAWYPDS
-3236 GGNLLL
+3236 GGNLTL
-3242 KVGGDLSGN
+3242 KVGGDLIGN
-3251 LTAPAATPVGRPNPA
+3251 AMDVSSSNYGRPNLY
-3266 DIGQDSANVGNWL
+3266 DTGYDTVNVGNWL
-3279 WRQGNGDPVNGQPTA
+3279 WRQGNGSVATGTGAQPSA
-3294 WWINFGSYTAST
+3294 WWINFGSYTAAQD
-3306 EPGGADQMAG
+3306 PINADLMVG

-3322 LGGGDLDVQVKGDAG
+3322 LGGGNLNVQVAGDAG
-3337 VLHRLAGSDFNPN
+3337 ILDQLAGSLLEPRSNR
-3350 ITPRSQGLLLA
+3350 RSQGLVLA

-3390 NPESLF
+3390 NPEGLF
-3396 VNGHLNG
+3396 VSGHLNG

-3428 AASAQS
+3428 AVAVQS

-3447 RGLATGGLTLMPGD
+3447 RGFATGGLTLMPGD
-3461 ATFDLATSG
+3461 ATFDLTTSG
-3470 DLVVMDVADPGRA
+3470 DLVVTDVADPGRA
-3483 PMMSASRFKDGD
+3483 SMMSASRFKDGNT
-3495 RNGSGLSWFTLWT
+3495 NGSGVSWFTLWT
-3508 ANTAIDL
+3508 ANTAVDL
-3515 WSSGGNLTPYT
+3515 WSSGGNLTPFT
-3526 SSTATD
+3526 FSTATD

-3545 AGGSLYYGKSS
+3545 ASGSLYYGKSS
-3556 VLYEAGYSGDNRP
+3556 QLYDTGYNGNNRP

-3581 QFLAG
+3581 QFMAG

-3597 RSGAASSA
+3597 RSGASSAA

-3613 YVASVDGG
+3613 FAGIVDGF
-3621 ISIQVSNLS
+3621 IIKASNLS
-3630 ADGNPVVLSRNQLP
+3630 TDGNPARPSANILP
-3644 LLAFA
+3644 LFAFD
-3649 TSSASSEWAA
+3649 TSSASSEWAL
-3659 NVDPARFYA
+3659 NVDSARFYA
-3668 LNGDLL
+3668 LEGDLL
-3674 AVTTGRT
+3674 AVATGRS
-3681 MTSVPTGKWPGR
+3681 MTSVSTGRWPGR
-3693 IAYEGAGTVRMM
+3693 IAYEGAGPVRMM

-3716 LGGSRSDDLEAGNYT
+3716 LGGSLNDNFDAGNYT
-3731 VGGNL
+3731 STGNL

-3745 SIVSAGRDILYSHFN
+3745 SIVSAGRDILYSTFN

-3776 MEDKVSITSLG
+3776 MDDKVSITSLG
-3787 AVVPGDS
+3787 AVVPGDA

-3809 GPDYERFVKAYLDP
+3809 GADYERFVKAYLDP

-3830 VPLASQ
+3830 VPLANQ
-3836 NGKVAKTYE
+3836 DGKVAKTYE
-3845 AELVDWLEQR
+3845 VELVKWLEKR
-3855 FGFSGDSEQARA
+3855 FGFSGDTEQARS

-3883 VYFAELKAGGRE
+3883 VYFAELKAAGRE

-3943 TDFGGSIQMLTPGGG
+3943 TDFGGTIQMLTPGGG

-3985 ARNSILL
+3985 AQNSILL

-4060 VTPGDIDLIA
+4060 VAPGDIDLIA

-4081 IRVSGNVNVA
+4081 IRVSGNVNIA

-4105 KSTGVPL
+4105 KSSGVPL
-4112 AATVNTGAITSA
+4112 AASVNTGAITSA
-4124 SSAASSATQAAEE
+4124 SSAASSATQAAED
-4137 VARQQQSAAR
+4137 VARQQQNAAR
-4147 QSQASV
+4147 QNQASV

-4170 DGASRETPRA
+4170 DGASREAPRA

-4201 RLTEEERGRLS
+4201 RLTEDERGRLS

>member
-1 MLRCKPRMNLNASR
+1 MLRCKPQTNLNAPR
-15 RDGELSMLRL
+15 RDSELSMLRL

-40 AQAATAFSSSWF
+40 AHAATAFSSAWF
-52 AAKGASQAAG
+52 AAKGATQAGG
-62 AGRPT
+62 ATRPT
-67 TARPGMPP
+67 TAQPGMPP

-113 AAFGQVQVV
+113 AAFGQVQTV

-151 AGGKTTVTIEQ
+151 SGGKTTVTIEQ

-185 QQADWAVLNR
+185 QQSNWAVLNR

-212 NGTVMLVNRNGII
+212 NGTVMLINRNGII

-248 FSQRGL
+248 FSKRGL
-254 YVDATG
+254 YVDAIG
-260 TQPTF
+260 SQPTF
-265 TDAAGKIEVQQGAQI
+265 TDAAGKVEVQQGALI

-318 AGDSFYIRRGQGTS
+318 AGDNFYIRRGQGTS

-366 TGDITLTGHRVEQN
+366 TGDITLTGHNVQQN

-399 AISDGTGSVTLG
+399 AFSDSTGSVTLG

-544 SNDVWVDV
+544 NNDVWVDV
-552 RDLVYVPAGTNG
+552 RDLIYVPAGTNG

-587 HSVGEWAAQGGTL
+587 HSAGEWAAQGGTL

-628 LRQSWLKGAD
+628 LRQSWLKGPN

-751 IYDKTNG
+751 IYDKTSG

-766 TFDQVTFGKVSD
+766 TLDQVTVGKVAD
-778 KIAAGLDLTSAVGS
+778 KIAAGLDLTSVVGT
-792 DRQGKLVLDNELLNG
+792 DRQGKLVLDNDLLNG

-814 VAAGEGIKVNGALK
+814 VAALEGIKVEGALK

-859 VLKQIRTDNFQMG
+859 VLKQVRIDNFQMG
-872 DVTLSPATGQR
+872 DVVLSPATGQR
-883 AMVTL
+883 AVVTL
-888 GEGVK
+888 GEGVT
-893 LNTAGRWSNLLLD
+893 LNTAGRWSNLLLEGND
-906 DTDRQGLPFING
+906 HQNLPFING
-918 GTVSVRSSG
+918 GAVSVRS
-927 DIDVQQGSLI
+927 DNIDVRQGSLI

-958 LTLTASTGA
+958 LTLTAITST
-967 SSGNGDLNLEGEL
+967 SSDSGDLSLGGEL

-991 KLAASKVLIGNSSAP
+991 KLAANKVLIGNSDSP
-1006 LDPGTLQLDGDFF
+1006 LEPGTLQLGGDFF

-1036 ADGTRVD
+1036 AEGTRVD
-1043 VTMPVYRVGEQALV
+1043 VTMPVYRFGEQALS

-1062 EPGAALQRWTPELY
+1062 EPAEALQRWTPELY

-1107 ASTVLSLGKGSV
+1107 ASTVLNLGKGSV
-1119 ISVDPGQGIDLRSI
+1119 ISVDPGQGIDVRSI
-1133 GQLTVNGT
+1133 GQLTANGT

-1151 TELSVNDTVRD
+1151 TELSVTGADGEG
-1162 QVNAQGHGRSI
+1162 VNAQGHGRSI

-1182 VSSRAVTARGMRGQ
+1182 VSSRAVTAQDMRGQ

-1206 IVVGGQIDAAKGSTS
+1206 IVIGGQIDAAKGSAS

-1231 GARLQADGSQAVLDV
+1231 GARLQADGSQAVLDI

-1252 LVASNGGSISLA
+1252 SVASNGGSISLA
-1264 SANGLYLDGAFS
+1264 SANGLYLDGDFS
-1276 ARSGGG
+1276 ARSGGT

-1293 ETPYYL
+1293 ETPYY
-1299 RSAVNDRVLN
+1299 RNDAVSDRVLQ
-1309 VRELVLRQVAQASSL
+1309 VRELVLGQNAQATL
-1324 SDSAETSADSLVYGH
+1324 LGDSAETSADSLVYGH
-1339 GQLGIDQVRGGG
+1339 GRLGVDQVQSGG
-1351 FDSLSLLSNGLMS
+1351 FDSLALLSNGLLS
-1364 VDGDL
+1364 ADGDVSL
-1369 SISLGQGLALY
+1369 SLGQSLSLY
-1380 ARSFGLSA
+1380 ARSFGPSA
-1388 TAPANTRV
+1388 NAPANTRV
-1396 ELNAPHVL
+1396 QLNASHVL
-1404 LSTATGLASTRPSFD
+1404 LSGPAAARPNMD
-1419 PYTRPVVEGGGVSLL
+1419 GYTRPAVEGGGVSLL

-1442 NADLLDVQGNVMFS
+1442 NADLLDVQGSVIFS
-1456 SKGTVRQADGS
+1456 GKGTLRQADGT

-1476 DQVQLSSRGDMRFLA
+1476 DRVQLSSRGDLRFLA
-1491 GFSGND
+1491 GFSGGG

-1506 LTPSDML
+1506 LTPSDMI

-1535 GTEPDSSTRLYDPTR
+1535 GTEPGSGMILYDPAR
-1550 SLVIGRTTQVTPQVP
+1550 SLVIGRTTQVAPQVP

-1586 APLGLLEVGTNS
+1586 APLGLLEIGTNNS
-1598 GEGISARVDLL
+1598 LAGVSARVDLL

-1639 KVVLLGQGAVPSG
+1639 KVVLLGQGATAG

-1666 VAAEEGSVLDLSGGG
+1666 VAAQEGSVLDLSGGG

-1697 ARFNPLVQIGVN
+1697 ARFNPLVQIGAN

-1736 AAEGGAV
+1736 ASEGGAV

-1790 ATTGAQQMRNGS
+1790 VTTGAQQMRNGS
-1802 WTTSGVLSVANTGQ
+1802 WTAAGVLSVANTGQ
-1816 RNSLSSQV
+1816 RNSIASQL

-1834 YSQYNETSYAQFV
+1834 YSQYNETSYAQFAV
-1847 LADAARL
+1847 ADAARL
-1854 GVPRAML
+1854 GVPRALL

-1882 FNGTGKFA
+1882 FKGIGKFA

-1902 VGRAGSALEVV
+1902 VASNGTALEVV
-1913 ADGRGATAGF
+1913 AEGRGATDGF
-1923 DGVTL
+1923 EGVTL
-1928 NAGSLN
+1928 NAESLN
-1934 ALKATRQVIG
+1934 ALNASRQVIG
-1944 GQFYVDYGQGGNY
+1944 GQFSVLYGQGGNY
-1957 ITPQRV
+1957 ITPQNV
-1963 SRSVALREGAILSA
+1963 SRSVALREGATLSA
-1977 PEVLL
+1977 PEVFL

-1998 TIGQGKAAYDA
+1998 TIGRGKAAYDA
-2009 RDGFIYNLNVKNQNY
+2009 RDGFIYNLNVKFQNY
-2024 NMLAASNGVLNVLAP
+2024 SLLAASNGLLNVLAP
-2039 QSGATGSVNIGG
+2039 LSGTTGTVNIGG

-2067 SIVAASGSSLAL
+2067 SIVAASGSSLEL

-2101 VQALSDAAGRNV
+2101 AQALSNAATRQV

-2133 QYGAPA
+2133 EYGAPA

-2156 VSLDTY
+2156 VSLDTF
-2162 DSTTGKSRLNN
+2162 DPTTGKSRLNN

-2187 SDVATIRTANLVWNG
+2187 NDVATIRTANLIWNG

-2215 GTGAGRLD
+2215 GTGTGRLD

-2234 AFAQPSSL
+2234 DFAQPSSV

-2278 AYDAKTGF
+2278 AYDAKTGYA
-2286 SYSGGN
+2286 YSGGN

-2302 EAGSINRITAGG
+2302 EAGSVNRITAGG
-2314 AINVAGTSAKPG
+2314 AVNVAGTSAKPG
-2326 TVSGLGGELSLKGA
+2326 SVSGLGGELSIKGA
-2340 SLNLASAVVLPSGK
+2340 SLNLASAVMLPSGK
-2354 LTLGATDDLT
+2354 LTLSATDDLT
-2364 LADGASIDVAG
+2364 LADEALIDVAG
-2375 RGVTFNDVTRHSAG
+2375 RTVTFNDVTRYSAG
-2389 GEVILQSRNGNIR
+2389 GEVILQSQSGNIR
-2402 QASGSSI
+2402 QADGSSI
-2409 DLSARN
+2409 DVSARH

-2420 LSAVALDGAAGM
+2420 LSAVALDEAAGI
-2432 VDLQGRILGSSSGEY
+2432 VDLQGRILGSSTGEY
-2447 DAGGTVMPYLA
+2447 DAGGTAMPYLA
-2458 GGVEIQAQRLGGGGS
+2458 GGVEIQAQRLGGSGS

-2489 VYGSRGFQLKQ
+2489 VFGSRSFQLKQ
-2500 GDLVIGD
+2500 GDLVIGNE
-2507 GLKAS
+2507 LKAS
-2512 TISVSVDNGNLLVN
+2512 SISVSLDNGSLLVN

-2547 TLGGNAVL
+2547 TLGSNAVL
-2555 DAHGNRLRVDSYGKI
+2555 DAHGSRLRVDSYGKI

-2575 RAIVDLTSRAGVLT
+2575 RAIVDLTSRGGVLT
-2589 LSDGAR
+2589 LADGAR
-2595 IDLRHGIAATAGQ
+2595 IDLRHGTAAPAGQ

-2622 RAGPDATH
+2622 RAGSNPTQ

-2636 ASGNLDIQG
+2636 ASGGLDIQG
-2645 ARSIAVNGMWQY
+2645 ARSIAVNGTWQY
-2657 SDAEYGSDPAASGRP
+2657 NDAAYGSDPAASGRP
-2672 YQVIDQAYLDR
+2672 YQVIDQAYLDG
-2683 KHQDSTAFINAALD
+2683 KHQDSIAFINAALA
-2697 NDDLMQRKLAGL
+2697 NGDLMQRKLAGL

-2714 ANAFHLRPGVE
+2714 ADAFHLRPGVE

-2735 VVQGDLDLSGYR
+2735 VVRGDLDLSGYR
-2747 YASVNPHTQKTAVYG
+2747 YASVNPHTRKTAVYG
-2762 SGEAGALTLRA
+2762 SGESGALTLRA
-2773 GGDLSIYGSINDGF
+2773 GGDLNIYGSINDGF
-2787 APPPAT
+2787 AQPPAT
-2793 QDDKGWVLLPGIDFT
+2793 NDDKGWVLLPGIDFAA
-2808 GGDIVVPGAGVT
+2808 GDIVVPGTGVT
-2820 LAEGTAFPAGT
+2820 LADDTAFPAGSV
-2831 TLNYDLPIKGV
+2831 LNFDVPLKGA

-2849 LPVAAILEQPLELP
+2849 LPVAATLDQPLVLP

-2882 AGTLLNQAQ
+2882 AGTLLASTQ
-2891 TLQAGSQLG
+2891 TLEAGTVLG
-2900 AGSVLNGPTALL
+2900 AGSLL
-2912 GFTWPKG
+2912 GSSATIGSLIWPKG
-2919 VALPNVADAGNAQSN
+2919 VALPGIADASN
-2934 ILRLDRSLALNRGSL
+2934 GLTNVLRLSGPLALSVGSK
-2949 IPSGTDVKLPDG
+2949 IPSGTDIKLPAG
-2961 VESIQ
+2961 VESVQ
-2966 LRPEIAGSQGRMW
+2966 LRPEVAGSNW
-2979 AVAPMLAEG
+2979 AIAPMLAEG

-2999 ADTAAADS
+2999 ADTQAADS
-3007 RIVQPEPVNGDL
+3007 RVVQPASARGDL
-3019 RFADSH
+3019 HLADSH
-3025 YGMFGKP
+3025 YGVFG
-3032 VPAKGVFI
+3032 VPNMV
-3040 WTEAGVAELLN
+3040 WTEAGSLE
-3051 AGVTVEL
+3051 
-3058 GAPIDE
+3058 
-3064 EIVGAFGYAS
+3064 
-3074 VDAFCADLPFMCAQQ
+3074 
-3089 SSYKWTEAA
+3089 
-3098 VEALAG
+3098 
-3104 SGYDVKA
+3104 
-3111 GAPIDASAA
+3111 
-3120 QFFGFDSVQALCE
+3120 FFGDSSMVGQPVDFVGFGDPNLCIDDPSRCE
-3133 YAPEL
+3133 EDGPP
-3138 CAALGVDYKLVAGS
+3138 GYKPGS
-3152 TRPSVIRTGTGDLE
+3152 QRWSVIRTGTADLE
-3166 LLSGGSLRMDSLF
+3166 LLSAGDLKMDSLY
-3179 GIYTAGTSSAP
+3179 GVYTAGSSANA
-3190 TFPGDPYNQPK
+3190 TYAGDPYNQPK
-3201 ALGSSGKVLNDE
+3201 ALGAEGKVLNDDTGE
-3213 NGSYEKLVDGGT
+3213 NEQFVDGGVN
-3225 ESIYRAWYPDA
+3225 SVYRAWYPDS
-3236 GGNLLL
+3236 GGNLTL
-3242 KVGGDLSGN
+3242 KVGGDLIGN
-3251 LTAPAATPVGRPNPA
+3251 AMDVSSSNYGRPNLY
-3266 DIGQDSANVGNWL
+3266 DTGYDTVNVGNWL
-3279 WRQGNGDPVNGQPTA
+3279 WRQGNGSVATGTGAQPSA
-3294 WWINFGSYTAST
+3294 WWINFGSYTAAQD
-3306 EPGGADQMAG
+3306 PINADLMVG

-3322 LGGGDLDVQVKGDAG
+3322 LGGGNLNVQVAGDAG
-3337 VLHRLAGSDFNPN
+3337 ILDQLAGSLLEPRSNR
-3350 ITPRSQGLLLA
+3350 RSQGLVLA

-3390 NPESLF
+3390 NPEGLF
-3396 VNGHLNG
+3396 VSGHLNG

-3428 AASAQS
+3428 AVAVQS

-3447 RGLATGGLTLMPGD
+3447 RGFATGGLTLMPGD
-3461 ATFDLATSG
+3461 ATFDLTTSG
-3470 DLVVMDVADPGRA
+3470 DLVVTDVADPGRA
-3483 PMMSASRFKDGD
+3483 SMMSASRFKDGNT
-3495 RNGSGLSWFTLWT
+3495 NGSGVSWFTLWT
-3508 ANTAIDL
+3508 ANTAVDL
-3515 WSSGGNLTPYT
+3515 WSSGGNLTPFT
-3526 SSTATD
+3526 FSTATD

-3545 AGGSLYYGKSS
+3545 ASGSLYYGKSS
-3556 VLYEAGYSGDNRP
+3556 QLYDTGYNGNNRP

-3581 QFLAG
+3581 QFMAG

-3597 RSGAASSA
+3597 RSGASSAA

-3613 YVASVDGG
+3613 FAGIVDGF
-3621 ISIQVSNLS
+3621 IIKASNLS
-3630 ADGNPVVLSRNQLP
+3630 TDGNPARPSANILP
-3644 LLAFA
+3644 LFAFD
-3649 TSSASSEWAA
+3649 TSSASSEWAL
-3659 NVDPARFYA
+3659 NVDSARFYA
-3668 LNGDLL
+3668 LEGDLL
-3674 AVTTGRT
+3674 AVATGRS
-3681 MTSVPTGKWPGR
+3681 MTSVSTGRWPGR
-3693 IAYEGAGTVRMM
+3693 IAYEGAGPVRMM

-3716 LGGSRSDDLEAGNYT
+3716 LGGSLNDNFDAGNYT
-3731 VGGNL
+3731 STGNL

-3745 SIVSAGRDILYSHFN
+3745 SIVSAGRDILYSTFN

-3776 MEDKVSITSLG
+3776 MDDKVSITSLG
-3787 AVVPGDS
+3787 AVVPGDA

-3809 GPDYERFVKAYLDP
+3809 GADYERFVKAYLDP

-3830 VPLASQ
+3830 VPLANQ
-3836 NGKVAKTYE
+3836 DGKVAKTYE
-3845 AELVDWLEQR
+3845 VELVKWLEKR
-3855 FGFSGDSEQARA
+3855 FGFSGDTEQARS

-3883 VYFAELKAGGRE
+3883 VYFAELKAAGRE

-3985 ARNSILL
+3985 AQNSILL

-4060 VTPGDIDLIA
+4060 VAPGDIDLIA

-4081 IRVSGNVNVA
+4081 IRVSGNVNIA

-4105 KSTGVPL
+4105 KSSGVPL
-4112 AATVNTGAITSA
+4112 AASVNTGAITSA
-4124 SSAASSATQAAEE
+4124 SSAASSATQAAED
-4137 VARQQQSAAR
+4137 VARQQQNAAR
-4147 QSQASV
+4147 QNQASV

-4170 DGASRETPRA
+4170 DGASREAPRA

-4201 RLTEEERGRLS
+4201 RLTEDERGRLS

>member
-1 MLRCKPRMNLNASR
+1 MLRCKPQTNLNAPR

-40 AQAATAFSSSWF
+40 AHAATAFSSAWF
-52 AAKGASQAAG
+52 AAKGASQAGG
-62 AGRPT
+62 AARPT
-67 TARPGMPP
+67 TAQPGMPP

-113 AAFGQVQVV
+113 AALGQVQVV

-145 GPKQTQ
+145 GPQQTQ
-151 AGGKTTVTIEQ
+151 TGGKTTVKIEQ

-185 QQADWAVLNR
+185 QQSDWAVLNR

-248 FSQRGL
+248 FSKRGL

-260 TQPTF
+260 SQPTF
-265 TDAAGKIEVQQGAQI
+265 TDAAGKIEVQQGALIQ
-280 ETHRAAT
+280 THRAAT

-366 TGDITLTGHRVEQN
+366 TGDVTLTGHTVQQN

-386 SSVDTRGT
+386 SSVDIRGT

-399 AISDGTGSVTLG
+399 ASSDSSGSVILG

-544 SNDVWVDV
+544 NNDVWVDV
-552 RDLVYVPAGTNG
+552 RDLIYVPAGTNG

-587 HSVGEWAAQGGTL
+587 HSAGEWAAQGGTL

-628 LRQSWLKGAD
+628 LRQSWLKGPN
-638 GRLYELSKAPG
+638 GRLYDLSKAPG

-681 ERFEAGY
+681 QRFEAGY

-751 IYDKTNG
+751 IYDKASG
-758 VINSGLNP
+758 VINSALNP
-766 TFDQVTFGKVSD
+766 TLDQVTVGKVTE
-778 KIAAGLDLTSAVGS
+778 KIAAGLDLTSVVDT
-792 DRQGKLVLDNELLNG
+792 DRQGKLVLDNDLLNG

-814 VAAGEGIKVNGALK
+814 VAAAEGIKVDGTLK

-859 VLKQIRTDNFQMG
+859 VLKQVRTDNFQMG
-872 DVTLSPATGQR
+872 DVVLSPAAGQR
-883 AMVTL
+883 AVVTL
-888 GEGVK
+888 GEGVT

-906 DTDRQGLPFING
+906 GNDRQNLPFING
-918 GTVSVRSSG
+918 GAVVVRS
-927 DIDVQQGSLI
+927 DNIDVRQGSLI

-953 GKGGD
+953 AKGGD
-958 LTLTASTGA
+958 LTLTAAINT
-967 SSGNGDLNLEGEL
+967 SSSSGDLNLDGEL

-991 KLAASKVLIGNSSAP
+991 KLAANKVLIGDSGSP
-1006 LDPGTLQLDGDFF
+1006 LEPGTLQLSGDFF

-1036 ADGTRVD
+1036 VDGTRVD
-1043 VTMPVYRVGEQALV
+1043 VTMPVYRFGEQALS
-1057 TGSDA
+1057 TGSGA
-1062 EPGAALQRWTPELY
+1062 EAADALQRWTPQLY

-1107 ASTVLSLGKGSV
+1107 ASTVLNLGEGSV
-1119 ISVDPGQGIDLRSI
+1119 ISVDPGQGIDVRSI
-1133 GQLTVNGT
+1133 GQLTANGT

-1151 TELSVNDTVRD
+1151 TELSVGDTVRD

-1173 WLGEQALID
+1173 WLGEQSLID
-1182 VSSRAVTARGMRGQ
+1182 VSSRAITARDMRGQ
-1196 TYGLVRDGGQ
+1196 AYGLVHDGGQ
-1206 IVVGGQIDAAKGSTS
+1206 IVIGGQIDAAKGSTS

-1231 GARLQADGSQAVLDV
+1231 GARLQADGSQAVLDI

-1252 LVASNGGSISLA
+1252 SVASNGGSISLA
-1264 SANGLYLDGAFS
+1264 SANGLYLDGSFS
-1276 ARSGGG
+1276 ARSGGA

-1293 ETPYYL
+1293 ETPYYFK
-1299 RSAVNDRVLN
+1299 SAVNDRVLK
-1309 VRELVLRQVAQASSL
+1309 VRELVLARAAQASPL
-1324 SDSAETSADSLVYGH
+1324 SDTAETSADSLVYGH
-1339 GQLGIDQVRGGG
+1339 GRLGVDQVQAGG

-1369 SISLGQGLALY
+1369 SMSLGQSLNLY

-1404 LSTATGLASTRPSFD
+1404 LALATGLSTTRPSFD
-1419 PYTRPVVEGGGVSLL
+1419 PYTRPVVDGGGVSLL
-1434 ANKAVFSV
+1434 TNKAVFSV
-1442 NADLLDVQGNVMFS
+1442 NADLLDVQGSVMFS
-1456 SKGTVRQADGS
+1456 SKGTVRQADGGA
-1467 TVELERAGF
+1467 VALERAGF
-1476 DQVQLSSRGDMRFLA
+1476 DRVQLRSRGDLRFLA
-1491 GFSGND
+1491 GLSSDGL
-1497 MPEGFTTQL
+1497 PTGFTTQL
-1506 LTPSDML
+1506 LTPSDMI

-1525 GARILAGYGW
+1525 GARVLAGYMRPGA
-1535 GTEPDSSTRLYDPTR
+1535 PVFDPAR
-1550 SLVIGRTTQVTPQVP
+1550 SLVIERTTQVTPAVP
-1565 YSVFGRLQ
+1565 YSAFGRLQ

-1586 APLGLLEVGTNS
+1586 APLGLIEVGINDGLGTTD
-1598 GEGISARVDLL
+1598 RVELL

-1624 YGGTV
+1624 YGGTI
-1629 DGQSYQYAGK
+1629 DGQNYTYAGK
-1639 KVVLLGQGAVPSG
+1639 KVVLLGQGAVLSEY
-1652 NGDLNIGV
+1652 GDLNIGV

-1666 VAAEEGSVLDLSGGG
+1666 VAAQEGSVLDLSGGG

-1697 ARFNPLVQIGVN
+1697 ARFNPLVQIGAN

-1790 ATTGAQQMRNGS
+1790 STSSAQQMRNGS
-1802 WTTSGVLSVANTGQ
+1802 WTTAGVLSVANTGQ
-1816 RNSLSSQV
+1816 RNSMSSQL

-1834 YSQYNETSYAQFV
+1834 YSQYNETSYAQFAV
-1847 LADAARL
+1847 ADAARL
-1854 GVPRAML
+1854 GVPRALL

-1868 KLNLAKGAGDQAFS
+1868 KLNLAEGAGDQAFS
-1882 FNGTGKFA
+1882 FKGIGKFA
-1890 PQTGGYGGTVAV
+1890 PQTGGFGGTVAV
-1902 VGRAGSALEVV
+1902 VASNGTALEVV
-1913 ADGRGATAGF
+1913 AEGRGVTPGF
-1923 DGVTL
+1923 EGMTL
-1928 NAGSLN
+1928 NAESLN
-1934 ALKATRQVIG
+1934 ALNASRQVIG
-1944 GQFYVDYGQGGNY
+1944 GQFSVLYGQGGNY

-1963 SRSVALREGAILSA
+1963 SRSVALREGATLSA
-1977 PEVLL
+1977 PEVFL

-1998 TIGQGKAAYDA
+1998 TIGRGKAAYDA
-2009 RDGFIYNLNVKNQNY
+2009 RDGFIYNFNVRNQNY
-2024 NMLAASNGVLNVLAP
+2024 SSLAASNGLLNILAP
-2039 QSGATGSVNIGG
+2039 VSGTTGTVNIGG

-2067 SIVAASGSSLAL
+2067 SIVAASGSSLEL
-2079 DDQVRYGTRH
+2079 NDQVRYGTRH

-2101 VQALSDAAGRNV
+2101 TQALGDAATRQV

-2133 QYGAPA
+2133 EYGAPA

-2162 DSTTGKSRLNN
+2162 DSATGKSRLNN
-2173 LMLSTPAIYGAGSA
+2173 LMLSTPGIYGSGTA
-2187 SDVATIRTANLVWNG
+2187 SDVATLRTSNLIWNG

-2234 AFAQPSSL
+2234 EFAQPSSI

-2257 SASERLTA
+2257 SASERVTA

-2278 AYDAKTGF
+2278 AYDAKTGYA
-2286 SYSGGN
+2286 YSGGN

-2314 AINVAGTSAKPG
+2314 ALNVAGTTAKPG

-2354 LTLGATDDLT
+2354 LTLSATDELS
-2364 LADGASIDVAG
+2364 LADGSLIDVAG
-2375 RGVTFNDVTRHSAG
+2375 RTVTFNDVTRYSAG
-2389 GEVILQSRNGNIR
+2389 GEVILKSQNGNIR
-2402 QASGSSI
+2402 QAAGSSI
-2409 DLSARN
+2409 DLSARH

-2420 LSAVALDGAAGM
+2420 LSAVALGSTAGV
-2432 VDLQGRILGSSSGEY
+2432 VDLQGRILASSSGEY
-2447 DAGGTVMPYLA
+2447 DAGGTLMPYLA
-2458 GGVEIQAQRLGGGGS
+2458 GGVEIQAQRLGGNGS

-2489 VYGSRGFQLKQ
+2489 VFGSRSFQLKQ
-2500 GDLVIGD
+2500 GHLVIGNE
-2507 GLKAS
+2507 LKAS
-2512 TISVSVDNGNLLVN
+2512 SIDVSLDNGSLLVN
-2526 GKVDASGER
+2526 GTVDASGER
-2535 VGSIRLAAGRSL
+2535 VGSIYLAAKNAL
-2547 TLGGNAVL
+2547 TLGSGAVL
-2555 DAHGNRLRVDSYGKI
+2555 DAHGRRLRVDSYGKI

-2575 RAIVDLTSRAGVLT
+2575 RAIIDLTAREGLLT
-2589 LSDGAR
+2589 LGNGAR
-2595 IDLRHGIAATAGQ
+2595 IDLRHGTEVALGSASGMS
-2608 HDGRARGTLELNAR
+2608 DGRPRGTLQLSAPR
-2622 RAGPDATH
+2622 LGGVSG
-2630 GDIAID
+2630 GDVAID
-2636 ASGNLDIQG
+2636 ASGPVDVLG
-2645 ARSIAVNGMWQY
+2645 ARSIAVVATWQY
-2657 SDAEYGSDPAASGRP
+2657 SDAPLVNVPAASGKP
-2672 YQVIDQAYLDR
+2672 YQVINQTWLKDVVDP
-2683 KHQDSTAFINAALD
+2683 DNTAFITNAHAN
-2697 NDDLMQRKLAGL
+2697 NDLLQRKLAGL
-2709 NNARY
+2709 NNSRY
-2714 ANAFHLRPGVE
+2714 RDVFHLRPGVE
-2725 IVSATADGDL
+2725 VVSATADGDL
-2735 VVQGDLDLSGYR
+2735 VVQGDLDLSRYR
-2747 YASVNPHTQKTAVYG
+2747 YASLNPHNVLDENVYG
-2762 SGEAGALTLRA
+2762 SGESASLTLRA
-2773 GGDLSIYGSINDGF
+2773 GGDLNIYGSITDGF
-2787 APPPAT
+2787 AQPPASN
-2793 QDDKGWVLLPGIDFT
+2793 DDKGWVLLPGIDFAA
-2808 GGDIVVPGAGVT
+2808 GDIVVPGTGVT
-2820 LAEGTAFPAGT
+2820 LEVDTAFPAGSV
-2831 TLNYDLPIKGV
+2831 LNFDVPLKGA

-2849 LPVAAILEQPLELP
+2849 LPVAATLKQPMVLP

-2869 AAVHDASGNLLFA
+2869 AAVHDAQGNLLFA
-2882 AGTLLNQAQ
+2882 AGTLLASTK
-2891 TLQAGSQLG
+2891 TLEAGTVLG
-2900 AGSVLNGPTALL
+2900 AGSLL
-2912 GFTWPKG
+2912 GSSTTIGNLIWPKG
-2919 VALPNVADAGNAQSN
+2919 VALPDIEGASNSLTNV
-2934 ILRLDRSLALNRGSL
+2934 LRLSSALALSVGSK
-2949 IPSGTDVKLPDG
+2949 IPSGTDIKLPTG
-2961 VESIQ
+2961 VESVQ
-2966 LRPEIAGSQGRMW
+2966 LRPEVAGSNW
-2979 AVAPMLAEG
+2979 AIAPMLAEG

-2999 ADTAAADS
+2999 ADTQAADS
-3007 RIVQPEPVNGDL
+3007 RVVRPVLAGGDL
-3019 RFADSH
+3019 HLADSH
-3025 YGMFGKP
+3025 YGMFGKAGAGGL
-3032 VPAKGVFI
+3032 V
-3040 WTEAGVAELLN
+3040 WTEEGAENFGDPSLAGKFIDFENVAYPGMCEDTPSFCK
-3051 AGVTVEL
+3051 ASSGFVWTEE
-3058 GAPIDE
+3058 GAENYGLPDLVGQPIDFE
-3064 EIVGAFGYAS
+3064 NLAYPGMCDDTPSFCKAVG
-3074 VDAFCADLPFMCAQQ
+3074 QTE
-3089 SSYKWTEAA
+3089 YK
-3098 VEALAG
+3098 AG
-3104 SGYDVKA
+3104 S
-3111 GAPIDASAA
+3111 
-3120 QFFGFDSVQALCE
+3120 Q
-3133 YAPEL
+3133 
-3138 CAALGVDYKLVAGS
+3138 
-3152 TRPSVIRTGTGDLE
+3152 RWSVIRTAAADLE
-3166 LLSGGSLRMDSLF
+3166 LLSAGDLKMDSLY
-3179 GIYTAGTSSAP
+3179 GVYTAGSSASQ
-3190 TFPGDPYNQPK
+3190 TYAKDPYNQPK
-3201 ALGSSGKVLNDE
+3201 ARGAGGKVLNDALGE
-3213 NGSYEKLVDGGT
+3213 NEQFVDGGT
-3225 ESIYRAWYPDA
+3225 NSLYRAWYPDF
-3236 GGNLLL
+3236 GGNLTL
-3242 KVGGDLSGN
+3242 KVGGN
-3251 LTAPAATPVGRPNPA
+3251 LTGNSLDVSSTNLGRPNGG
-3266 DIGQDSANVGNWL
+3266 DVGYDTVNVGNWL
-3279 WRQGNGDPVNGQPTA
+3279 WRQGSGSIATGSQFQPPA
-3294 WWINFGSYTAST
+3294 WWINFGSYTAAKD
-3306 EPGGADQMAG
+3306 GKADLMVG

-3322 LGGGDLDVQVKGDAG
+3322 LGGGNLNVQVAGDAG
-3337 VLHRLAGSDFNPN
+3337 VLDQMAGSRLVPISNS
-3350 ITPRSQGLLLA
+3350 RSQGLVLA

-3371 GSLQLTGGGDLN
+3371 GSLQLTGGGDLK

-3390 NPESLF
+3390 NPNSVF
-3396 VNGHLNG
+3396 SGGHLNG

-3414 DSGAI
+3414 DSGSI
-3419 GRIDLQYGN
+3419 GRIDLRYGN
-3428 AASAQS
+3428 VASAQS
-3434 PGETRA
+3434 SGETRA
-3440 YDSFKST
+3440 YDSFRAT
-3447 RGLATGGLTLMPGD
+3447 RSQPTGGLTLMPGD
-3461 ATFDLATSG
+3461 ATFDLVTSG
-3470 DLVVMDVADPGRA
+3470 DLVVTDVADPGRA
-3483 PMMSASRFKDGD
+3483 PMMSVSPFKNGVT
-3495 RNGSGLSWFTLWT
+3495 NGSGESWFTLWT

-3515 WSSGGNLTPYT
+3515 WSSGGNLTPVT
-3526 SSTATD
+3526 GATPTD
-3532 LAVVYPSILRAVA
+3532 LALLYPSILRAVA
-3545 AGGSLYYGKSS
+3545 ASGSLYYGQSS
-3556 VLYEAGYSGDNRP
+3556 IWDGTGYNGNNRP

-3581 QFLAG
+3581 QFMAG
-3586 DSIYGGDMSVS
+3586 GSIYGGDMSVS
-3597 RSGAASSA
+3597 RSGAASAA

-3613 YVASVDGG
+3613 FVGMDGF
-3621 ISIQVSNLS
+3621 IIKASNLS
-3630 ADGNPVVLSRNQLP
+3630 ADGNFARPDANILP
-3644 LLAFA
+3644 LFAFD
-3649 TSSASSEWAA
+3649 TSSASSEWAL

-3668 LNGDLL
+3668 LEGDLL
-3674 AVTTGRT
+3674 AVATGRS
-3681 MTSVPTGKWPGR
+3681 MTSVSTGRWPGR
-3693 IAYEGAGTVRMM
+3693 IAYEGAGPVRMM

-3716 LGGSRSDDLEAGNYT
+3716 LGGSLNENSDVGNYT
-3731 VGGNL
+3731 STGNL

-3745 SIVSAGRDILYSHFN
+3745 SIVSAGRDILYSTFN

-3776 MEDKVSITSLG
+3776 MDDKVSITSIG
-3787 AVVPGDS
+3787 AVVPGDP

-3809 GPDYERFVKAYLDP
+3809 GADYERFVKAYLDP

-3830 VPLASQ
+3830 VPLANQ
-3836 NGKVAKTYE
+3836 DGKVAKTYE
-3845 AELVDWLEQR
+3845 AELVDWLKER
-3855 FGFSGDSEQARA
+3855 FGFSGDTEQARNF
-3867 YFAAL
+3867 FAAL

-3895 YNEVGGVRQGS
+3895 YNEAGGVRQGS
-3906 YLRGREAIALLFPDK
+3906 YLRGREAIDLLFPSK

-3985 ARNSILL
+3985 AQNSILL

-4060 VTPGDIDLIA
+4060 VAPGDIDLIA

-4081 IRVSGNVNVA
+4081 IRVSGNVNIA

-4112 AATVNTGAITSA
+4112 AASVNTGAITSA
-4124 SSAASSATQAAEE
+4124 SSAASSATQAAED
-4137 VARQQQSAAR
+4137 VARQQQNAAR
-4147 QSQASV
+4147 QNQASV

-4170 DGASRETPRA
+4170 DGASREAPRA

-4194 LDEQTRQ
+4194 LDEQSRQ

>member
-1 MLRCKPRMNLNASR
+1 MLRCKPQTNLNAPR

-40 AQAATAFSSSWF
+40 AHAATAFSSAWF
-52 AAKGASQAAG
+52 AAKGASQAGG
-62 AGRPT
+62 AGRPA
-67 TARPGMPP
+67 TAQPGMPP

-113 AAFGQVQVV
+113 AAFGQVQTV

-145 GPKQTQ
+145 GPQQTQ
-151 AGGKTTVTIEQ
+151 AGGKTTVKIEQ

-185 QQADWAVLNR
+185 QQSDWAVLNR

-212 NGTVMLVNRNGII
+212 KGTVMLVNRNGII

-240 AANISDEQ
+240 AANVSDEQ

-265 TDAAGKIEVQQGAQI
+265 TDAAGKIEVQRGARI

-332 GNLRST
+332 GNPRST

-366 TGDITLTGHRVEQN
+366 TGDITLTGHNVQQN

-399 AISDGTGSVTLG
+399 AFSDSTGSVTLG

-432 NAGPAGLD
+432 DAGPAGLD
-440 GTPNNLITGQFN
+440 GTPNNLITGRFN
-452 NLSSVVDRSDQSRV
+452 NLSSVVDRTDQSRV

-544 SNDVWVDV
+544 NNDVWVDV
-552 RDLVYVPAGTNG
+552 RDLIYVPAGTNG

-587 HSVGEWAAQGGTL
+587 HSMGEWAAQGGTL

-628 LRQSWLKGAD
+628 LRQSWLKGPN

-649 DILYTGIY
+649 DILYSGIY

-742 QLWVGSYTP
+742 QLLVGSYTP
-751 IYDKTNG
+751 IYDKASG

-766 TFDQVTFGKVSD
+766 TFDQVTVGEVND
-778 KIAAGLDLTSAVGS
+778 KIAAGLDLTSVVGT

-814 VAAGEGIKVNGALK
+814 VAAAQGIKVDGALN

-846 DLTARSGRIALGN
+846 DLTVRSGRIALGN
-859 VLKQIRTDNFQMG
+859 VLRQVDTLRNYAVG
-872 DVTLSPATGQR
+872 DVTLVPATGTR
-883 AMVTL
+883 AAVTL
-888 GEGVK
+888 GEGVT

-906 DTDRQGLPFING
+906 GNDREGLPFING

-927 DIDVQQGSLI
+927 DIDVRQGSLV

-958 LTLTASTGA
+958 LTLTASTGT
-967 SSGNGDLNLEGEL
+967 SSGNGALNLEGEL

-991 KLAASKVLIGNSSAP
+991 KLAANKVLIGNSNAP
-1006 LDPGTLQLDGDFF
+1006 LEPGTLQLGGDFF

-1036 ADGTRVD
+1036 AEGTRVD
-1043 VTMPVYRVGEQALV
+1043 VTMPVYRFGEQALS
-1057 TGSDA
+1057 TGSGA
-1062 EPGAALQRWTPELY
+1062 EPADALQRWTPQLY

-1081 KGVLTQRRGASLSLT
+1081 KGVMTQRRGASLSLN

-1119 ISVDPGQGIDLRSI
+1119 ISVDPGQGIDVRSI
-1133 GQLTVNGT
+1133 GQLTANGT

-1182 VSSRAVTARGMRGQ
+1182 VSSRAITARDMRGR

-1206 IVVGGQIDAAKGSTS
+1206 IVIGGQIDAVKGSAS

-1231 GARLQADGSQAVLDV
+1231 GARLQADGSQAVLDI
-1246 PGQGRT
+1246 PGQGRAS
-1252 LVASNGGSISLA
+1252 VASNGGSISLA
-1264 SANGLYLDGAFS
+1264 SANGLYLDGVFS
-1276 ARSGGG
+1276 ARSGGT

-1293 ETPYYL
+1293 ETPYY
-1299 RSAVNDRVLN
+1299 RSNAVNNRVLQ
-1309 VRELVLRQVAQASSL
+1309 VRELVLGQNAQATL
-1324 SDSAETSADSLVYGH
+1324 LGDTAETLADSLVYGH
-1339 GQLGIDQVRGGG
+1339 GRLGVDQVQSGG
-1351 FDSLSLLSNGLMS
+1351 FDSLALLSNGLLS
-1364 VDGDL
+1364 VDGDVSL
-1369 SISLGQGLALY
+1369 SLGQSLSLY
-1380 ARSFGLSA
+1380 ARSFGPSA
-1388 TAPANTRV
+1388 NAPANTRAQ
-1396 ELNAPHVL
+1396 LNASHVL
-1404 LSTATGLASTRPSFD
+1404 LSGPAAGRPNPD
-1419 PYTRPVVEGGGVSLL
+1419 GYTRPVVEGGGVSLL

-1442 NADLLDVQGNVMFS
+1442 NADLLDVQGSVIFS
-1456 SKGTVRQADGS
+1456 SKGTLRQADGS
-1467 TVELERAGF
+1467 TVALERAGF
-1476 DQVQLSSRGDMRFLA
+1476 DRVRLSSRGDLRFLA
-1491 GFSGND
+1491 GFSGD
-1497 MPEGFTTQL
+1497 YMPAGITTQL
-1506 LTPSDML
+1506 LTPSDMI

-1525 GARILAGYGW
+1525 GARVLAGYGW
-1535 GTEPDSSTRLYDPTR
+1535 GSESGSGDKLYDPAR
-1550 SLVIGRTTQVTPQVP
+1550 SLVIGRTTQVASQVP

-1586 APLGLLEVGTNS
+1586 APLGLLEIGTNS
-1598 GEGISARVDLL
+1598 AEGVSARVDLL
-1609 PGSLTSVSGLGLVLP
+1609 PGSLTSVSGLGLILP
-1624 YGGTV
+1624 YGGTI
-1629 DGQSYQYAGK
+1629 DGQSYTYAGK
-1639 KVVLLGQGAVPSG
+1639 KIVLLGQGAVPSN

-1666 VAAEEGSVLDLSGGG
+1666 VEGQDGSVLDLSGGG

-1697 ARFNPLVQIGVN
+1697 ARFNPLVQIGAN

-1757 PGLAAG
+1757 PGLVAG

-1790 ATTGAQQMRNGS
+1790 VTTGAHQMRNGS
-1802 WTTSGVLSVANTGQ
+1802 WTTAGVLSVANTGQ

-1834 YSQYNETSYAQFV
+1834 YSQYNETSYAQFAM
-1847 LADAARL
+1847 ADAARL
-1854 GVPRAML
+1854 GVPRALL

-1868 KLNLAKGAGDQAFS
+1868 KLNLGKGAADQAFS
-1882 FNGTGKFA
+1882 FKGIGKFA

-1902 VGRAGSALEVV
+1902 VASNGTALEVV
-1913 ADGRGATAGF
+1913 AEGRGATAGF
-1923 DGVTL
+1923 EGVTL
-1928 NAGSLN
+1928 NAESLN
-1934 ALKATRQVIG
+1934 ALNASRQVIG
-1944 GQFYVDYGQGGNY
+1944 GQFSVLYGQGGNY

-1963 SRSVALREGAILSA
+1963 SRSVALREGATLSA
-1977 PEVLL
+1977 PEVFL

-1987 ELLVEQGAAIN
+1987 ELLVEQGAAVN
-1998 TIGQGKAAYDA
+1998 TIGRGKAAYDA
-2009 RDGFIYNLNVKNQNY
+2009 RDGFIYNLNVQNQNY
-2024 NMLAASNGVLNVLAP
+2024 SLLAASNGLLNVLAP
-2039 QSGATGSVNIGG
+2039 ASGTSGTVNIGG

-2067 SIVAASGSSLAL
+2067 SIVAASGSSLEL
-2079 DDQVRYGTRH
+2079 GDQVRYGTRH

-2101 VQALSDAAGRNV
+2101 AQALSNAATGKV

-2133 QYGAPA
+2133 EYGAPA

-2162 DSTTGKSRLNN
+2162 DSATGKSRLSN
-2173 LMLSTPAIYGAGSA
+2173 LMLSTPGIYGAGTA
-2187 SDVATIRTANLVWNG
+2187 NDVASIRTANLIWNG

-2234 AFAQPSSL
+2234 DFAQPSSI

-2278 AYDAKTGF
+2278 AYDAKTGYA
-2286 SYSGGN
+2286 YSGGN

-2302 EAGSINRITAGG
+2302 EAGSVNRITAGG
-2314 AINVAGTSAKPG
+2314 AVNVTGATAKPG
-2326 TVSGLGGELSLKGA
+2326 TVSGLGGELSIKGA

-2354 LTLGATDDLT
+2354 LTLSATDDLT
-2364 LADGASIDVAG
+2364 LADEALIDVAG
-2375 RGVTFNDVTRHSAG
+2375 RTVTFNDVTRYSSG
-2389 GEVILQSRNGNIR
+2389 GEVILQSQNGNIR
-2402 QASGSSI
+2402 QAGGSSI
-2409 DLSARN
+2409 DLSARH

-2420 LSAVALDGAAGM
+2420 LSAVALGSTAGV
-2432 VDLQGRILGSSSGEY
+2432 VDLQGRILGSSTGEY
-2447 DAGGTVMPYLA
+2447 DAGGTAMPYLA
-2458 GGVEIQAQRLGGGGS
+2458 GGVEIQAQRLGGNGN

-2489 VYGSRGFQLKQ
+2489 VFGARGFQLKQ
-2500 GDLVIGD
+2500 GDLVIGNE
-2507 GLKAS
+2507 LKAS

-2547 TLGGNAVL
+2547 TLGSNAML

-2589 LSDGAR
+2589 LADGAR
-2595 IDLRHGIAATAGQ
+2595 IDLRHGTAAPAGQ

-2622 RAGPDATH
+2622 RAGSTPTQ

-2636 ASGNLDIQG
+2636 ARGGLDIQG

-2657 SDAEYGSDPAASGRP
+2657 NDAEFGSDPAASGRP
-2672 YQVIDQAYLDR
+2672 YQVIDQDYLDG
-2683 KHQDSTAFINAALD
+2683 KHQDSLAFINAALT
-2697 NDDLMQRKLAGL
+2697 NSDLMRRKLAGL

-2714 ANAFHLRPGVE
+2714 VDAFHLRPSVE

-2747 YASVNPHTQKTAVYG
+2747 YASVNPHTRQTAVYG
-2762 SGEAGALTLRA
+2762 SGEPGALILRA

-2787 APPPAT
+2787 APPPPT

-2820 LAEGTAFPAGT
+2820 LADGTAFPAGT
-2831 TLNYDLPIKGV
+2831 TLNYDLPIKDV

-2882 AGTLLNQAQ
+2882 AGTLLSRAQ
-2891 TLQAGSQLG
+2891 TLEAGSQLG
-2900 AGSVLNGPTALL
+2900 AGSVLSGAAALR

-2919 VALPNVADAGNAQSN
+2919 VALPNVANAGNAQTN
-2934 ILRLDRSLALNRGSL
+2934 ILKLEGSLVLNRGSL

-2961 VESIQ
+2961 VESVQ
-2966 LRPEIAGSQGRMW
+2966 LRPEIAGSDGRMW
-2979 AVAPMLAEG
+2979 AIAPMLAEG

-2999 ADTAAADS
+2999 ADTTAADS
-3007 RIVQPEPVNGDL
+3007 RIVQPEPVRGDL
-3019 RFADSH
+3019 RLADSH

-3032 VPAKGVFI
+3032 VPAKGTYG
-3040 WTEAGVAELLN
+3040 WTQLGVDELAG
-3051 AGVTVEL
+3051 AGFTVEL
-3058 GAPIDE
+3058 GQTVDLD
-3064 EIVGAFGYAS
+3064 IVSNFGYDS
-3074 VDAFCADLPFMCAQQ
+3074 VDAFCADFAGICALQA
-3089 SSYKWTEAA
+3089 SYRWTQAA
-3098 VEALAG
+3098 EEELAG
-3104 SGYDVKA
+3104 SGFEVKA
-3111 GAPIDASAA
+3111 GELISQAAA
-3120 QFFGFDSVQALCE
+3120 QFFQFDSVQSLCDATPSVCAPADVE
-3133 YAPEL
+3133 YEA
-3138 CAALGVDYKLVAGS
+3138 VAGS
-3152 TRPSVIRTGTGDLE
+3152 VRPSVIRTGTGDLE
-3166 LLSGGSLRMDSLF
+3166 LLSGGNLRMDSLF

-3201 ALGSSGKVLNDE
+3201 ALGANDKVLNNED
-3213 NGSYEKLVDGGT
+3213 GSNEKLVDGGT
-3225 ESIYRAWYPDA
+3225 ENLYRAWYPDA

-3242 KVGGDLSGN
+3242 KVGGDLRGN
-3251 LTAPAATPVGRPNPA
+3251 LTAPAATPVGRPNPT
-3266 DIGQDSANVGNWL
+3266 DNGQDSANVGNWL
-3279 WRQGNGDPVNGQPTA
+3279 WRQGNGDSANSQPTA

-3306 EPGGADQMAG
+3306 VPGRADQMAA

-3337 VLHRLAGSDFNPN
+3337 VLNRFAGSDFNSN
-3350 ITPRSQGLLLA
+3350 INPRSQGLLLA

-3371 GSLQLTGGGDLN
+3371 GRLQLTGGGDLD
-3383 LRVGGAL
+3383 LRLGGTL

-3396 VNGHLNG
+3396 RSGHLNG
-3403 AVINLRGHAQI
+3403 AVINLRGHAKI

-3419 GRIDLQYGN
+3419 GRIDLRYGN
-3428 AASAQS
+3428 AVSTQS

-3447 RGLATGGLTLMPGD
+3447 RGFATGGLTLMPGD
-3461 ATFDLATSG
+3461 ATFDLTTSG

-3495 RNGSGLSWFTLWT
+3495 SNESGLSWFTLWT
-3508 ANTAIDL
+3508 ANTAVDL
-3515 WSSGGNLTPYT
+3515 WTSGGNLTPFT

-3545 AGGSLYYGKSS
+3545 ASGSLYYGKSS
-3556 VLYEAGYSGDNRP
+3556 GLYETGYNGNNRP

-3581 QFLAG
+3581 QFMAG

-3597 RSGAASSA
+3597 RSGASSAA

-3613 YVASVDGG
+3613 FVGMDGFV
-3621 ISIQVSNLS
+3621 IKTSNLS
-3630 ADGNPVVLSRNQLP
+3630 ADGNPARPSMNILP
-3644 LLAFA
+3644 LFAFD
-3649 TSSASSEWAA
+3649 TSSASGEWAL
-3659 NVDPARFYA
+3659 NDDPARFYA
-3668 LNGDLL
+3668 LEGDLL
-3674 AVTTGRT
+3674 AVTTGRS
-3681 MTSVPTGKWPGR
+3681 MASVSIGRWPGR
-3693 IAYEGAGTVRMM
+3693 IAYEGAGAVRMM

-3716 LGGSRSDDLEAGNYT
+3716 LGGSLNEDTGMGGAGNYT
-3731 VGGNL
+3731 STGNL
-3736 FIHNNPTDI
+3736 FVHNNPTDI
-3745 SIVSAGRDILYSHFN
+3745 SIVSAGRDILYSNFN

-3771 GRNIL
+3771 GRNLL
-3776 MEDKVSITSLG
+3776 MDDKVSINSIG
-3787 AVVPGDS
+3787 AVVPGDA

-3809 GPDYERFVKAYLDP
+3809 GADYQRFVKAYLDP
-3823 ANQALAG
+3823 ANQALTG
-3830 VPLASQ
+3830 VPLANQ
-3836 NGKVAKTYE
+3836 DGKVAKTYE
-3845 AELVDWLEQR
+3845 AELVDWLKER
-3855 FGFSGDSEQARA
+3855 FGFSGDTEQARN

-3895 YNEVGGVRQGS
+3895 YNEAGGVRQGS

-3943 TDFGGSIQMLTPGGG
+3943 TDFGGGIQMLTPGGG

-3985 ARNSILL
+3985 AQNSILL

-4060 VTPGDIDLIA
+4060 VAPGDIDLIA

-4081 IRVSGNVNVA
+4081 IRVSGNVNIA

-4105 KSTGVPL
+4105 KSSGVPL

-4124 SSAASSATQAAEE
+4124 SSAASSATQAAED
-4137 VARQQQSAAR
+4137 VARQQQNAAR
-4147 QSQASV
+4147 QNQASV

-4170 DGASRETPRA
+4170 DGASRDAPRA

>member
-1 MLRCKPRMNLNASR
+1 MLRCKPQTNPNAPR

-40 AQAATAFSSSWF
+40 AQAATAFSSAWF
-52 AAKGASQAAG
+52 AAKGASQAG
-62 AGRPT
+62 GTGRPT
-67 TARPGMPP
+67 TAQPGMPP

-113 AAFGQVQVV
+113 AAFGQVQTV

-145 GPKQTQ
+145 GPQQTQ
-151 AGGKTTVTIEQ
+151 SGGKTTVKIEQ

-185 QQADWAVLNR
+185 QQSDWAVLNR

-260 TQPTF
+260 SQPTF
-265 TDAAGKIEVQQGAQI
+265 TDAAGKVEVQQGALI

-366 TGDITLTGHRVEQN
+366 TGDITLTGHNVQQN

-399 AISDGTGSVTLG
+399 AFSDSSGSVTLG

-532 DAPVNREGGKLT
+532 DAPVNRDGGKLT
-544 SNDVWVDV
+544 NNDVWVDV
-552 RDLVYVPAGTNG
+552 RDLIYVPAGTNG

-608 TQQAA
+608 TQQAS

-707 GQIVGEVYQGERQT
+707 GQIVGEVYRGERQT

-751 IYDKTNG
+751 IYDKTSG

-766 TFDQVTFGKVSD
+766 TFDQVTVGKVTD
-778 KIAAGLDLTSAVGS
+778 KIAAGLDLTSMVGS
-792 DRQGKLVLDNELLNG
+792 DRQGKLVLDNALLNG

-814 VAAGEGIKVNGALK
+814 VAAAQGINVDGTLK

-859 VLKQIRTDNFQMG
+859 VLKQVRTDNFQME
-872 DVTLSPATGQR
+872 DVVLSPATGQR
-883 AMVTL
+883 AAVTL
-888 GEGVK
+888 GEGVT

-906 DTDRQGLPFING
+906 GNDHQGLPFLNG
-918 GTVSVRSSG
+918 GAVSVRSSG
-927 DIDVQQGSLI
+927 DIDVRQGSLI

-958 LTLTASTGA
+958 LTLTASTGT
-967 SSGNGDLNLEGEL
+967 SSSNGALNLGGEL
-980 RGTGVSGGGTL
+980 RGTGVNGGGTL
-991 KLAASKVLIGNSSAP
+991 KLSANKVLIGDSGSP
-1006 LDPGTLQLDGDFF
+1006 LEPGTLQLGGDFF

-1028 TGNEGLTV
+1028 TGNQGLTV
-1036 ADGTRVD
+1036 AEGTRVD
-1043 VTMPVYRVGEQALV
+1043 VTMPVYRFGEQALS
-1057 TGSDA
+1057 TGSGA
-1062 EPGAALQRWTPELY
+1062 EPADALQRWTPQLY

-1107 ASTVLSLGKGSV
+1107 ASTVLNLGKGSV
-1119 ISVDPGQGIDLRSI
+1119 ISVDPGQGIDVRSI
-1133 GQLTVNGT
+1133 GQLTANGT

-1151 TELSVNDTVRD
+1151 TGLSVIGA
-1162 QVNAQGHGRSI
+1162 QGEAVNAQGHGRSI

-1182 VSSRAVTARGMRGQ
+1182 VSSRAVTAQDMRGQ

-1206 IVVGGQIDAAKGSTS
+1206 IVIGGQIDATKGSAS

-1252 LVASNGGSISLA
+1252 SVASDGGSISVA
-1264 SANGLYLDGAFS
+1264 SANGLYLDGDFS
-1276 ARSGGG
+1276 ARSGGT

-1293 ETPYYL
+1293 ETPYY
-1299 RSAVNDRVLN
+1299 RNDAVSDRVLQ
-1309 VRELVLRQVAQASSL
+1309 VRELVLGQNAQATL
-1324 SDSAETSADSLVYGH
+1324 PGDTAETSADSLAYGH
-1339 GQLGIDQVRGGG
+1339 GRLGVDQVQSGG
-1351 FDSLSLLSNGLMS
+1351 FDSLALLSNGLLS
-1364 VDGDL
+1364 IDGDVSL
-1369 SISLGQGLALY
+1369 SLGQNLSLY
-1380 ARSFGLSA
+1380 ARSFVTSA
-1388 TAPANTRV
+1388 AAPNTRAQ
-1396 ELNAPHVL
+1396 LNASHVL
-1404 LSTATGLASTRPSFD
+1404 LSGPAANLPNRDS
-1419 PYTRPVVEGGGVSLL
+1419 YVRPVVDGGVSLQT
-1434 ANKAVFSV
+1434 NKAVFSV
-1442 NADLLDVQGNVMFS
+1442 NADLLDVQGNVTFS

-1476 DQVQLSSRGDMRFLA
+1476 DRVQLSSRGDVRFLA
-1491 GFSGND
+1491 GFSND
-1497 MPEGFTTQL
+1497 GLPTGFTTQL
-1506 LTPSDML
+1506 LTPSDMM

-1525 GARILAGYGW
+1525 GARVLAGW
-1535 GTEPDSSTRLYDPTR
+1535 SMTAEGTPQYDPLR
-1550 SLVIGRTTQVTPQVP
+1550 SLVIGRTTQTTSQVP
-1565 YSVFGRLQ
+1565 YSAFGRLQ
-1573 LGSAKIEQGGVVR
+1573 LGSARIEQGGVVR
-1586 APLGLLEVGTNS
+1586 APLGLIEIGTNGGP
-1598 GEGISARVDLL
+1598 GEAITDRINLL
-1609 PGSLTSVSGLGLVLP
+1609 PGSLTSVSGLGLVMP

-1639 KVVLLGQGAVPSG
+1639 KVVLLGQGAVPSE
-1652 NGDLNIGV
+1652 NGDINIGV

-1666 VAAEEGSVLDLSGGG
+1666 VEGQEGSVLDLSGGG
-1681 ELLGAGFISG
+1681 DLLGAGFISG

-1697 ARFNPLVQIGVN
+1697 ARFNPLVQIGAN

-1736 AAEGGAV
+1736 APEGGAV

-1763 TYTLMPSTYALLPGA
+1763 TYTLMPSTYALMPGA

-1790 ATTGAQQMRNGS
+1790 LTTGAQQMRNGS
-1802 WTTSGVLSVANTGQ
+1802 WTTAGVLSVANTGQ
-1816 RNSLSSQV
+1816 RDSLSSQV

-1834 YSQYNETSYAQFV
+1834 YSQYNETSYAQFAV
-1847 LADAARL
+1847 ADAARL
-1854 GVPRAML
+1854 GVPRAVL

-1868 KLNLAKGAGDQAFS
+1868 KLSLSPGAGDQAFS
-1882 FNGTGKFA
+1882 FKGIGKFA

-1902 VGRAGSALEVV
+1902 TAIANKALEVV
-1913 ADGRGATAGF
+1913 AEGSGATAGF
-1923 DGVTL
+1923 EGVTL
-1928 NAGSLN
+1928 NAESLN
-1934 ALKATRQVIG
+1934 ALNASRQVIG
-1944 GQFYVDYGQGGNY
+1944 GQFSVIYGQGGNY
-1957 ITPQRV
+1957 ISPQKV
-1963 SRSVALREGAILSA
+1963 SSSVILREGATLA
-1977 PEVLL
+1977 VPEVFLL
-1982 LADGG
+1982 SSGG
-1987 ELLVEQGAAIN
+1987 EVLVEQGAAIN
-1998 TIGQGKAAYDA
+1998 TIGRGKAAYDA
-2009 RDGFIYNLNVKNQNY
+2009 RDGFIYNLSGKSLNY
-2024 NMLAASNGVLNVLAP
+2024 SMLAASNGLLNVLAP
-2039 QSGATGSVNIGG
+2039 ESGSNGSINIGG
-2051 CSLTP
+2051 CSLIA

-2067 SIVAASGSSLAL
+2067 SIVAASGGSVAL
-2079 DDQVRYGTRH
+2079 SDQVRYGTRH

-2101 VQALSDAAGRNV
+2101 AQALSDAAMRQV
-2113 LPAGL
+2113 LPGGL

-2133 QYGAPA
+2133 EYGAPA

-2147 SQALNFYGT
+2147 REALNFYAT

-2162 DSTTGKSRLNN
+2162 DPVTGKSRLSN
-2173 LMLSTPAIYGAGSA
+2173 LMLSTPAIYGAGNA
-2187 SDVATIRTANLVWNG
+2187 NDVATIRTANLIWNG

-2223 IQAQRIEFGYG
+2223 IQAQRIEFGYSD
-2234 AFAQPSSL
+2234 FAQPSSI

-2278 AYDAKTGF
+2278 AYDAKTGYA
-2286 SYSGGN
+2286 YSGGN

-2302 EAGSINRITAGG
+2302 EAGSVNRITVGG
-2314 AINVAGTSAKPG
+2314 AVNVAGTTAKPG
-2326 TVSGLGGELSLKGA
+2326 AVSGLGGELSLKGQ

-2354 LTLGATDDLT
+2354 LTLSATDDLT
-2364 LADGASIDVAG
+2364 LADEALIDVAG
-2375 RGVTFNDVTRHSAG
+2375 RAITFNDVTRYSAG

-2402 QASGSSI
+2402 QAGGSSI

-2420 LSAVALDGAAGM
+2420 LSAVALDEAAGL

-2447 DAGGTVMPYLA
+2447 DAGGTATPYLA
-2458 GGVEIQAQRLGGGGS
+2458 GDVEIQAQRLGDSGD

-2500 GDLVIGD
+2500 GDLVIGNE
-2507 GLKAS
+2507 LKAS

-2547 TLGGNAVL
+2547 TLGSNAVL

-2575 RAIVDLTSRAGVLT
+2575 RAMVDLTSRGGVLT
-2589 LSDGAR
+2589 LADGAR
-2595 IDLRHGIAATAGQ
+2595 IDLRHGTAAAEGQ

-2622 RAGPDATH
+2622 RAGPDATY

-2657 SDAEYGSDPAASGRP
+2657 NDAAFGSDPAASGRP
-2672 YQVIDQAYLDR
+2672 YQVIDQAYLDG
-2683 KHQDSTAFINAALD
+2683 KHQDSLAFINAALA
-2697 NDDLMQRKLAGL
+2697 NSDLMQRKLAGL
-2709 NNARY
+2709 SNARY
-2714 ANAFHLRPGVE
+2714 ADAFHLRPGVE

-2747 YASVNPHTQKTAVYG
+2747 YASVNPHTRQTAVYG

-2820 LAEGTAFPAGT
+2820 LADGTAFPAGT
-2831 TLNYDLPIKGV
+2831 TLNYDLPIKNV

-2882 AGTLLNQAQ
+2882 AGTLLSRAQ
-2891 TLQAGSQLG
+2891 TLEAGSQLG
-2900 AGSVLNGPTALL
+2900 AGSVLSGAAALL

-2919 VALPNVADAGNAQSN
+2919 VALPNVANAGNVQSN
-2934 ILRLDRSLALNRGSL
+2934 ILRLDGSLALNRGSL

-2966 LRPEIAGSQGRMW
+2966 LRPEIAGSDGRMW
-2979 AVAPMLAEG
+2979 AIAPMLAEG

-2999 ADTAAADS
+2999 ADTTAADS
-3007 RIVQPEPVNGDL
+3007 RIVQPDPVQGDL
-3019 RFADSH
+3019 RLADSH
-3025 YGMFGKP
+3025 YGMFGKS
-3032 VPAKGVFI
+3032 VPAKGTYR
-3040 WTEAGVAELLN
+3040 WTQQGVDELAG
-3051 AGVTVEL
+3051 AGFTVEL
-3058 GAPIDE
+3058 GQTVDLD
-3064 EIVGAFGYAS
+3064 IVSNFGYDS
-3074 VDAFCADLPFMCAQQ
+3074 VDAFCADFAGICALQA
-3089 SSYKWTEAA
+3089 SYRWTKAA
-3098 VEALAG
+3098 EEELAG
-3104 SGYDVKA
+3104 SGFEVKA
-3111 GAPIDASAA
+3111 GELISQAAA
-3120 QFFGFDSVQALCE
+3120 QFFQFDSVQSLCDAAPSVCAPADVE
-3133 YAPEL
+3133 YQA
-3138 CAALGVDYKLVAGS
+3138 VAGS
-3152 TRPSVIRTGTGDLE
+3152 VRPSVIRTGTGDLE
-3166 LLSGGSLRMDSLF
+3166 LLSGGNLRMDSLF

-3201 ALGSSGKVLNDE
+3201 ALGANGKVLNDE
-3213 NGSYEKLVDGGT
+3213 DGSNEKLVDGGT
-3225 ESIYRAWYPDA
+3225 ESLYRAWYPDA

-3251 LTAPAATPVGRPNPA
+3251 LTAPAATPNGRPNPA

-3279 WRQGNGDPVNGQPTA
+3279 WRQGNGDSVSSQPTA

-3306 EPGGADQMAG
+3306 VSGGADQMAA

-3337 VLHRLAGSDFNPN
+3337 VLNRLAGGDFNSN
-3350 ITPRSQGLLLA
+3350 ISPRSQGLLLA

-3371 GSLQLTGGGDLN
+3371 GSLQLTGGGDLR
-3383 LRVGGAL
+3383 LRVGGVL
-3390 NPESLF
+3390 NSDSRLTD
-3396 VNGHLNG
+3396 GRLSG
-3403 AVINLRGHAQI
+3403 AVINLRGHAQL
-3414 DSGAI
+3414 DSSVI
-3419 GRIDLQYGN
+3419 GRIDLRYGN
-3428 AASAQS
+3428 QGTDQS

-3440 YDSFKST
+3440 YDSFRST
-3447 RGLATGGLTLMPGD
+3447 RGQATGGLTLMPGD
-3461 ATFDLATSG
+3461 ATFNLSTLG
-3470 DLVVMDVADPGRA
+3470 DLVVQEVVDPGRA
-3483 PMMSASRFKDGD
+3483 PIMSVSPFK
-3495 RNGSGLSWFTLWT
+3495 NGEINGAGVSWFTLWT
-3508 ANTAIDL
+3508 ANTAVDL
-3515 WSSGGNLTPYT
+3515 WSSGGNMTPLV
-3526 SSTATD
+3526 SEIETD
-3532 LAVVYPSILRAVA
+3532 LSVVYPSILRAVA
-3545 AGGSLYYGKSS
+3545 ASGSLYYGQAK
-3556 VLYEAGYSGDNRP
+3556 VFGTAGYDGSYRR

-3586 DSIYGGDMSVS
+3586 DSIYGGDLTVS
-3597 RSGAASSA
+3597 RSGASSA
-3605 LATPFRPA
+3605 AMATPLRPA
-3613 YVASVDGG
+3613 FMGLVNGSVV
-3621 ISIQVSNLS
+3621 VSNLS
-3630 ADGNPVVLSRNQLP
+3630 ADANSVSIGANTLP
-3644 LLAFA
+3644 LFAFDS
-3649 TSSASSEWAA
+3649 SSAADEWAT
-3659 NVDPARFYA
+3659 NTDPARFYA
-3668 LNGDLL
+3668 LKGDLL
-3674 AVTTGRT
+3674 AVNSGRAMTFTTPSDSRFGQT
-3681 MTSVPTGKWPGR
+3681 Y
-3693 IAYEGAGTVRMM
+3693 YEGTGSVWMM
-3705 AGRDIVSSGIP
+3705 AGRDIVSSGTP
-3716 LGGSRSDDLEAGNYT
+3716 LSGGRGGESVTGEYT
-3731 VGGNL
+3731 SAGNL

-3745 SIVSAGRDILYSHFN
+3745 SIVSAGRDILYSNFN

-3776 MEDKVSITSLG
+3776 MDDKVSITSLG

-3794 RPGASLVLQA
+3794 RSGASLVLQA

-3809 GPDYERFVKAYLDP
+3809 GADYERFVKAYLDP

-3830 VPLASQ
+3830 VPLANQ
-3836 NGKVAKTYE
+3836 DGKVAKTYE
-3845 AELVDWLEQR
+3845 TELVDWLKER
-3855 FGFSGDSEQARA
+3855 FGFSGDTEQARS

-3906 YLRGREAIALLFPDK
+3906 YLRGREAIDLLFPSK
-3921 DVAGNAITYKGDI
+3921 DVAGNPITYKGDI

-3985 ARNSILL
+3985 AQNSILL

-4060 VTPGDIDLIA
+4060 VAPGDIDLIA

-4081 IRVSGNVNVA
+4081 IRVSGNVNIA

-4112 AATVNTGAITSA
+4112 AASVNTGAITSA
-4124 SSAASSATQAAEE
+4124 SSAASSATQAAED
-4137 VARQQQSAAR
+4137 VARQQQNAAR
-4147 QSQASV
+4147 QNQASV

-4170 DGASRETPRA
+4170 DGASRDAPRA

-4194 LDEQTRQ
+4194 LDEQSRQ

>member
-1 MLRCKPRMNLNASR
+1 MLRCKPQTNLKAPR

-31 IALLMVAGN
+31 IALLMVASN
-40 AQAATAFSSSWF
+40 AQAATAFSSAWF
-52 AAKGASQAAG
+52 AAKGASQAGG
-62 AGRPT
+62 AGRPA
-67 TARPGMPP
+67 TAQPGMPP

-113 AAFGQVQVV
+113 AAFGQVQTV

-185 QQADWAVLNR
+185 QHADWAVLNR

-212 NGTVMLVNRNGII
+212 DGTVMLVNRNGII

-248 FSQRGL
+248 FSKRGL

-260 TQPTF
+260 SQPTF
-265 TDAAGKIEVQQGAQI
+265 TDAAGKVEVQQGALI

-351 SSAGTVINSGLIQAS
+351 GSAGTVINSGLIQAS

-380 GVAVAS
+380 GVAIAT

-399 AISDGTGSVTLG
+399 AFNDSTGSVTLG

-466 EIVSGGSVDF
+466 EIVSGASVDF

-532 DAPVNREGGKLT
+532 DAPVNRDGGKLT
-544 SNDVWVDV
+544 NNDVWVDV

-638 GRLYELSKAPG
+638 GRLYELSRAPG

-751 IYDKTNG
+751 IYDKASG

-766 TFDQVTFGKVSD
+766 TFDQVTVGKVTD

-792 DRQGKLVLDNELLNG
+792 DRQGKLMLDNALLNG

-814 VAAGEGIKVNGALK
+814 VAAAEGIKIDGALK

-846 DLTARSGRIALGN
+846 DLTARSGRIVLGN
-859 VLKQIRTDNFQMG
+859 ILKQVRTDNFQMG
-872 DVTLSPATGQR
+872 DVTLSPVTGQR
-883 AMVTL
+883 ATVTL

-893 LNTAGRWSNLLLD
+893 LDTAGRWSNLLLD
-906 DTDRQGLPFING
+906 GNDRQGLPFING
-918 GTVSVRSSG
+918 GSVSVRNSG
-927 DIDVQQGSLI
+927 DIDVRRGSLI

-943 AVMADGKTRG
+943 AIMADGKTRG

-958 LTLTASTGA
+958 LTLMAATGA
-967 SSGNGDLNLEGEL
+967 SSGNGDLNLDGEL

-991 KLAASKVLIGNSSAP
+991 KLAANKVLIGNSGSS
-1006 LDPGTLQLDGDFF
+1006 LEPGTLQLDGDFF

-1028 TGNEGLTV
+1028 TGNQDLTV

-1043 VTMPVYRVGEQALV
+1043 VTMPVYRFDEQALS
-1057 TGSDA
+1057 TGRGADPADA
-1062 EPGAALQRWTPELY
+1062 LRRWTPELY

-1081 KGVLTQRRGASLSLT
+1081 KGVLTQRRGASLSLN
-1096 AGTANSSAADM
+1096 AGTANASAADM
-1107 ASTVLSLGKGSV
+1107 ADTVLNLGTGSV
-1119 ISVDPGQGIDLRSI
+1119 ISVDPGQGIDVRSI
-1133 GQLTVNGT
+1133 GQLTANGT

-1151 TELSVNDTVRD
+1151 TGLGVNETVSD
-1162 QVNAQGHGRSI
+1162 PINAQGHGRSI

-1182 VSSRAVTARGMRGQ
+1182 VSSRAVTARDMRGQ

-1206 IVVGGQIDAAKGSTS
+1206 IVIGGQIDVAKGSAS

-1226 VVVRD
+1226 VVVRE
-1231 GARLQADGSQAVLDV
+1231 GARLQADGSQAVLDI

-1252 LVASNGGSISLA
+1252 TVASNGGSISLA

-1276 ARSGGG
+1276 ARSGGA
-1282 GAAGGSLSVAL
+1282 GAAGGKLSVAL
-1293 ETPYYL
+1293 ETPYYVKN
-1299 RSAVNDRVLN
+1299 AVNDRVLK
-1309 VRELVLRQVAQASSL
+1309 VRELVLGQSAQASL
-1324 SDSAETSADSLVYGH
+1324 PGGSAETVADSLVYGH
-1339 GQLGIDQVRGGG
+1339 GRLSVDQVRSGG
-1351 FDSLSLLSNGLMS
+1351 FDSLALLSNGLLS
-1364 VDGDL
+1364 VDGDVSL
-1369 SISLGQGLALY
+1369 SLGQSLSLY
-1380 ARSFGLSA
+1380 ARSFGLGA
-1388 TAPANTRV
+1388 TAPTHSQVR
-1396 ELNAPHVL
+1396 LNASHVL
-1404 LSTATGLASTRPSFD
+1404 LSGLAGRQPNKDNYS
-1419 PYTRPVVEGGGVSLL
+1419 RPVIEGGVSLL
-1434 ANKAVFSV
+1434 ANKAVFAV

-1456 SKGTVRQADGS
+1456 SKGTVLQADGS
-1467 TVELERAGF
+1467 SVEMERGGF
-1476 DQVQLSSRGDMRFLA
+1476 DRVQLNSRGDMRLLA
-1491 GFSGND
+1491 GFSGD
-1497 MPEGFTTQL
+1497 DLPQGFTTQL
-1506 LTPSDML
+1506 LTPSDMIL
-1513 LQAAQ
+1513 RAAQ

-1525 GARILAGYGW
+1525 GARVLAGYGW
-1535 GTEPDSSTRLYDPTR
+1535 GAESGSGTKLYDPAR
-1550 SLVIGRTTQVTPQVP
+1550 SLVIGRTTRIAPQVP

-1586 APLGLLEVGTNS
+1586 APLGLLEIGTNS
-1598 GEGISARVDLL
+1598 SEGVSDRVELL
-1609 PGSLTSVSGLGLVLP
+1609 PGSLTSVSGKGLVLP

-1629 DGQSYQYAGK
+1629 DGQNYQYAGK
-1639 KVVLLGQGAVPSG
+1639 KVVLLGQGGVPSA
-1652 NGDLNIGV
+1652 NGDLEIGV
-1660 ILGGKS
+1660 ILGGRS
-1666 VAAEEGSVLDLSGGG
+1666 VAAEAGSELDLSGGG
-1681 ELLGAGFISG
+1681 DLLGAGFISG

-1697 ARFNPLVQIGVN
+1697 ARFNPLVQMGAN

-1736 AAEGGAV
+1736 APEGGAV

-1757 PGLAAG
+1757 PGLPAG

-1790 ATTGAQQMRNGS
+1790 VTMGAQQMRNGS
-1802 WTTSGVLSVANTGQ
+1802 WTTAGVLSVANTGQ
-1816 RNSLSSQV
+1816 RDSLSSQL

-1834 YSQYNETSYAQFV
+1834 YSQYNETSYAQFAV
-1847 LADAARL
+1847 ADATRL
-1854 GVPRAML
+1854 GVPRALL

-1868 KLNLAKGAGDQAFS
+1868 KLNLATGAGDQAFT
-1882 FNGTGKFA
+1882 FKGVGRFA
-1890 PQTGGYGGTVAV
+1890 PQAGGFGGTVAV
-1902 VGRAGSALEVV
+1902 VASNGTALEVV
-1913 ADGRGATAGF
+1913 AEGRGATTGF
-1923 DGVTL
+1923 EGVTL
-1928 NAGSLN
+1928 DAESLN
-1934 ALKATRQVIG
+1934 ALDASRQVIG
-1944 GQFYVDYGQGGNY
+1944 GQFSVLYGQGGNY

-1963 SRSVALREGAILSA
+1963 SRSVTLREGATLAA
-1977 PEVLL
+1977 PEVFL

-2009 RDGFIYNLNVKNQNY
+2009 RDGFIYNLNVRNQNY
-2024 NMLAASNGVLNVLAP
+2024 NMLAASNGLLNVLAP
-2039 QSGATGSVNIGG
+2039 QSGSMGSVNIGG

-2067 SIVAASGSSLAL
+2067 SIVAASGSSLEL

-2101 VQALSDAAGRNV
+2101 AQALSDAAGRNV

-2133 QYGAPA
+2133 QYGAPS

-2162 DSTTGKSRLNN
+2162 DLTTGKSRLSN
-2173 LMLSTPAIYGAGSA
+2173 LMLSTPAIYGAGSVD
-2187 SDVATIRTANLVWNG
+2187 DVATIRTANLIWNG

-2223 IQAQRIEFGYG
+2223 IQAQRIELGYG
-2234 AFAQPSSL
+2234 DFAQPSSV

-2265 NHKGSLAVYQSQG
+2265 NHKGSLAVYRSQG
-2278 AYDAKTGF
+2278 SYDAKTGYA
-2286 SYSGGN
+2286 YSGGN

-2302 EAGSINRITAGG
+2302 EAGSVNRITAGG
-2314 AINVAGTSAKPG
+2314 AVNVTGTTARPG
-2326 TVSGLGGELSLKGA
+2326 TVSGLGGELSIKGA
-2340 SLNLASAVVLPSGK
+2340 SLNLASAVVLPGGK
-2354 LTLGATDDLT
+2354 LTLSATDDLT
-2364 LADGASIDVAG
+2364 LADKSLIDVAG
-2375 RGVTFNDVTRHSAG
+2375 RAVTFNDVTRYSAG
-2389 GEVILQSRNGNIR
+2389 GEVILQSQNGIIR
-2402 QASGSSI
+2402 QADGASI
-2409 DLSARN
+2409 DFSARN

-2420 LSAVALDGAAGM
+2420 LSAVALDEAAGI
-2432 VDLQGRILGSSSGEY
+2432 VDLQGRILGGSTGEY
-2447 DAGGTVMPYLA
+2447 DAAGTAMPYLA

-2481 NQRLNDGQ
+2481 NQRLNEGQ
-2489 VYGSRGFQLKQ
+2489 VFGSRGFQLKQ
-2500 GDLVIGD
+2500 GDLVIGNE
-2507 GLKAS
+2507 LRAS
-2512 TISVSVDNGNLLVN
+2512 AISVSLDNGSLLVN

-2547 TLGGNAVL
+2547 TLGSNALL
-2555 DAHGNRLRVDSYGKI
+2555 DAHGARLRVDSYGKI

-2575 RAIVDLTSRAGVLT
+2575 RAIVDLTSRGGVLT
-2589 LSDGAR
+2589 LAEGAR
-2595 IDLRHGIAATAGQ
+2595 IDLRHGTAAPAGQ

-2622 RAGPDATH
+2622 RAGSAPTQ

-2636 ASGNLDIQG
+2636 ARGGLDIQG
-2645 ARSIAVNGMWQY
+2645 ARSIAVNGTWQY
-2657 SDAEYGSDPAASGRP
+2657 NDAAYGSDPAASGRP
-2672 YQVIDQAYLDR
+2672 YQVIDQAYLDG
-2683 KHQDSTAFINAALD
+2683 KHQDSIAFINAALA
-2697 NDDLMQRKLAGL
+2697 NGDLMQRKLAGL

-2714 ANAFHLRPGVE
+2714 ADAFHLRPGVE

-2735 VVQGDLDLSGYR
+2735 VVRGDLDLSGYR
-2747 YASVNPHTQKTAVYG
+2747 YASVNPRARKTAVYG
-2762 SGEAGALTLRA
+2762 SGESGALTLRA
-2773 GGDLSIYGSINDGF
+2773 GGDLNIYGSITDGF
-2787 APPPAT
+2787 ARPPAT
-2793 QDDKGWVLLPGIDFT
+2793 NDDKGWVLLPGIDFAA
-2808 GGDIVVPGAGVT
+2808 GDIVVPGTGVT
-2820 LAEGTAFPAGT
+2820 LADDTAFPAGSV
-2831 TLNYDLPIKGV
+2831 LNFDVPLKGA

-2849 LPVAAILEQPLELP
+2849 LPVAATLDQPLELP

-2882 AGTLLNQAQ
+2882 AGTLLASAQ
-2891 TLQAGSQLG
+2891 TLEAGTVLG
-2900 AGSVLNGPTALL
+2900 AGSLL
-2912 GFTWPKG
+2912 GTSATIGSLIWPKG
-2919 VALPNVADAGNAQSN
+2919 VALPGIADASN
-2934 ILRLDRSLALNRGSL
+2934 GLTNVQRLNGALALSVGSK
-2949 IPSGTDVKLPDG
+2949 IPSGTDIKLPAG
-2961 VESIQ
+2961 VESVQ
-2966 LRPEIAGSQGRMW
+2966 LRPEVAGSNW
-2979 AVAPMLAEG
+2979 AIAPMLAEG

-2999 ADTAAADS
+2999 ADTQAADS
-3007 RIVQPEPVNGDL
+3007 RVVKPVSARGDL
-3019 RFADSH
+3019 HLADSH
-3025 YGMFGKP
+3025 YGVFG
-3032 VPAKGVFI
+3032 VPNMV
-3040 WTEAGVAELLN
+3040 WTEAGSLE
-3051 AGVTVEL
+3051 
-3058 GAPIDE
+3058 
-3064 EIVGAFGYAS
+3064 
-3074 VDAFCADLPFMCAQQ
+3074 
-3089 SSYKWTEAA
+3089 
-3098 VEALAG
+3098 
-3104 SGYDVKA
+3104 
-3111 GAPIDASAA
+3111 
-3120 QFFGFDSVQALCE
+3120 FFGDTSMVGQPVDFAGFGDPNLCIDDPSRCE
-3133 YAPEL
+3133 VGGPP
-3138 CAALGVDYKLVAGS
+3138 GYKPGS
-3152 TRPSVIRTGTGDLE
+3152 QRWSVIRTGTADLE
-3166 LLSGGSLRMDSLF
+3166 LLSAGDLRMDSLY
-3179 GIYTAGTSSAP
+3179 GVYTAGSSASA
-3190 TFPGDPYNQPK
+3190 TYAGDPYNQPK
-3201 ALGSSGKVLNDE
+3201 ALGAGGTVLNDE
-3213 NGSYEKLVDGGT
+3213 TGENEQFVDGGVN
-3225 ESIYRAWYPDA
+3225 SVYRAWYPDS
-3236 GGNLLL
+3236 GGNLTL
-3242 KVGGDLSGN
+3242 KVGGDMTGN
-3251 LTAPAATPVGRPNPA
+3251 AMDVSSSSYGRPNSF
-3266 DIGQDSANVGNWL
+3266 DTGYDTVNVGNWL
-3279 WRQGNGDPVNGQPTA
+3279 WRLGNGSVATGAGAQPSA
-3294 WWINFGSYTAST
+3294 WWINFGSYTAAQDPSM
-3306 EPGGADQMAG
+3306 ADLMVG

-3322 LGGGDLDVQVKGDAG
+3322 LGGGDLNVQVAGDAG
-3337 VLHRLAGSDFNPN
+3337 ILDRLTGSLLEPRSNS
-3350 ITPRSQGLLLA
+3350 RSQGLVLA

-3371 GSLQLTGGGDLN
+3371 GRLQLTGGGDLN

-3390 NPESLF
+3390 NPESLIA
-3396 VNGHLNG
+3396 NGHLNG
-3403 AVINLRGHAQI
+3403 AVINLRGHVQV

-3419 GRIDLQYGN
+3419 GRIDLQYGD
-3428 AASAQS
+3428 AVSAQS

-3447 RGLATGGLTLMPGD
+3447 RGFATGGLTLMPGD

-3483 PMMSASRFKDGD
+3483 PMMSGSPFKNAATD
-3495 RNGSGLSWFTLWT
+3495 GSGLSWFTLWT
-3508 ANTAIDL
+3508 ANTAVDL
-3515 WSSGGNLTPYT
+3515 WSSGGNLTPLT
-3526 SSTATD
+3526 SSIATD

-3545 AGGSLYYGKSS
+3545 ASGSLYYGKSS
-3556 VLYEAGYSGDNRP
+3556 ALYDNGYNGNDRP

-3581 QFLAG
+3581 QFMAG

-3597 RSGAASSA
+3597 RSGAASEA
-3605 LATPFRPA
+3605 LATPLRPA
-3613 YVASVDGG
+3613 FAGLVNGSVAL
-3621 ISIQVSNLS
+3621 SNLS
-3630 ADGNPVVLSRNQLP
+3630 ADANRARPSANILP
-3644 LLAFA
+3644 LLAFD
-3649 TSSASSEWAA
+3649 TSSASSEWAGNA
-3659 NVDPARFYA
+3659 DPARFYA
-3668 LNGDLL
+3668 LTGDLL
-3674 AVTTGRT
+3674 AVASGRT
-3681 MTSVPTGKWPGR
+3681 MRYTSENDSRFGQ
-3693 IAYEGAGTVRMM
+3693 IAYEGMGAVWMR

-3716 LGGSRSDDLEAGNYT
+3716 LGGSLNSDFFLGNYT
-3731 VGGNL
+3731 STGNL
-3736 FIHNNPTDI
+3736 LIHNNPTDI
-3745 SIVSAGRDILYSHFN
+3745 SIVSAGRDILYSNFN

-3804 GAGLN
+3804 GTGLD
-3809 GPDYERFVKAYLDP
+3809 GADYQRFFKAYLDP

-3830 VPLASQ
+3830 VPLANQ
-3836 NGKVAKTYE
+3836 DGKVAKTYE

-3872 PAEQQRVFARD
+3872 PAEQQRVFARN
-3883 VYFAELKAGGRE
+3883 VYFAELKAAGRE
-3895 YNEVGGVRQGS
+3895 YNEAGGVRQGS
-3906 YLRGREAIALLFPDK
+3906 YLRGREAIEWLFPTK
-3921 DVAGNAITYKGDI
+3921 DVAGNPITYKGDI
-3934 TMFGGAGVH
+3934 TLFGGAGVH

-3985 ARNSILL
+3985 ARDSILL

-4036 GNVTLS
+4036 GNVSLS

-4055 NPIAE
+4055 NPIPE
-4060 VTPGDIDLIA
+4060 VAPGDIDLIA

-4081 IRVSGNVNVA
+4081 IRVSGNVNIA

-4112 AATVNTGAITSA
+4112 AASVNTGAITSA
-4124 SSAASSATQAAEE
+4124 SSAASSATQAAED
-4137 VARQQQSAAR
+4137 VARQQQNAAR
-4147 QSQASV
+4147 QNQASV
-4153 FTVQVVSFGSE
+4153 FTVQVVSFGNE

-4194 LDEQTRQ
+4194 LDEQSRQ

>member
-1 MLRCKPRMNLNASR
+1 MLRCKPQTNLNASR
-15 RDGELSMLRL
+15 RDELSMLRL

-40 AQAATAFSSSWF
+40 AHAATAFSSAWF
-52 AAKGASQAAG
+52 AAKGASQAGG
-62 AGRPT
+62 AARPT
-67 TARPGMPP
+67 TAQPGMPP

-113 AAFGQVQVV
+113 AALGQVQVV

-145 GPKQTQ
+145 GPQQTQ
-151 AGGKTTVTIEQ
+151 AGGKTTVKIEQ

-260 TQPTF
+260 SQPTF
-265 TDAAGKIEVQQGAQI
+265 TDAAGKVEVQQGALI

-302 ENAGSIITAK
+302 ENAGSIISAK

-366 TGDITLTGHRVEQN
+366 TGDITLTGHTVQQN

-399 AISDGTGSVTLG
+399 AASDSSGSVTLG

-440 GTPNNLITGQFN
+440 GTPNNLITGPFN

-476 QNGSITLATGGQV
+476 QNGSITLATGDQV

-532 DAPVNREGGKLT
+532 DAPVNRDGGKLT
-544 SNDVWVDV
+544 NNDVWVDV
-552 RDLVYVPAGTNG
+552 RDLIYVPAGTNG

-628 LRQSWLKGAD
+628 LRQSWLKGPD

-751 IYDKTNG
+751 IYDKTSG

-766 TFDQVTFGKVSD
+766 TFDQVTVGKVID

-792 DRQGKLVLDNELLNG
+792 DRQGKLVLDNALLND

-814 VAAGEGIKVNGALK
+814 VAAAQGINVDGTLK

-846 DLTARSGRIALGN
+846 DLTARGGRIALGN
-859 VLKQIRTDNFQMG
+859 VLKQVRTDNFQME
-872 DVTLSPATGQR
+872 DVVLSPATGQR
-883 AMVTL
+883 AAVTL
-888 GEGVK
+888 GEGVT
-893 LNTAGRWSNLLLD
+893 LNTSGRWSNLLLD
-906 DTDRQGLPFING
+906 GNDRQGLPFLNG

-927 DIDVQQGSLI
+927 DIDVRQGSLI

-958 LTLTASTGA
+958 LILTASTGT
-967 SSGNGDLNLEGEL
+967 SSSNGALNLGGEL

-991 KLAASKVLIGNSSAP
+991 KLAANKVLIGDSGTP
-1006 LDPGTLQLDGDFF
+1006 LEPGTLQLSGDFF

-1028 TGNEGLTV
+1028 TGNQGLTV

-1043 VTMPVYRVGEQALV
+1043 VTMPVYRFGDQALS
-1057 TGSDA
+1057 TGSGA
-1062 EPGAALQRWTPELY
+1062 EPADALQRWTPQLY

-1107 ASTVLSLGKGSV
+1107 ASMVLNLGKGSV
-1119 ISVDPGQGIDLRSI
+1119 ISVDPGQGIDVRSI
-1133 GQLTVNGT
+1133 GQLTANGT

-1151 TELSVNDTVRD
+1151 TGLSVLGA
-1162 QVNAQGHGRSI
+1162 QGEAVNAQGHGRSI

-1182 VSSRAVTARGMRGQ
+1182 VSSRAVTAQDMRGQ

-1206 IVVGGQIDAAKGSTS
+1206 IVIGGQIDATKGSAS

-1231 GARLQADGSQAVLDV
+1231 GARLQADGSQAVLDIS
-1246 PGQGRT
+1246 GQGRKS
-1252 LVASNGGSISLA
+1252 VASDGGSISLA
-1264 SANGLYLDGAFS
+1264 SANGLYLDGEFS
-1276 ARSGGG
+1276 ARSGGT

-1293 ETPYYL
+1293 ETPYY
-1299 RSAVNDRVLN
+1299 RNDAVSDRVLQ
-1309 VRELVLRQVAQASSL
+1309 VRELVLGQNAQAAL
-1324 SDSAETSADSLVYGH
+1324 PGDTAETSADSLVYGH
-1339 GQLGIDQVRGGG
+1339 GRLGVDQVQSGG
-1351 FDSLSLLSNGLMS
+1351 FDSLALLSNGLLS
-1364 VDGDL
+1364 IDGDVSL
-1369 SISLGQGLALY
+1369 SLGQSLSLY
-1380 ARSFGLSA
+1380 ARSFVTRA
-1388 TAPANTRV
+1388 AAPNTRAQ
-1396 ELNAPHVL
+1396 LNASHVL
-1404 LSTATGLASTRPSFD
+1404 LSGPAANLPNRD
-1419 PYTRPVVEGGGVSLL
+1419 NYVRPVVDGGVSLQT
-1434 ANKAVFSV
+1434 NKAVFSV
-1442 NADLLDVQGNVMFS
+1442 NADLLDVQGNVTFS

-1476 DQVQLSSRGDMRFLA
+1476 DRVQLSSRGDVRFLA
-1491 GFSGND
+1491 GFSND
-1497 MPEGFTTQL
+1497 GLPTGFTTQL
-1506 LTPSDML
+1506 LTPSDMV

-1525 GARILAGYGW
+1525 GARVLAGWSMTAEGA
-1535 GTEPDSSTRLYDPTR
+1535 PQYDPLR
-1550 SLVIGRTTQVTPQVP
+1550 SLVIGRTTQTTSQVP
-1565 YSVFGRLQ
+1565 YSAFGRLQ
-1573 LGSAKIEQGGVVR
+1573 LGSARIEQGGVVR
-1586 APLGLLEVGTNS
+1586 APLGLIEIGTNGGP
-1598 GEGISARVDLL
+1598 GEAVTDRINLL
-1609 PGSLTSVSGLGLVLP
+1609 PGSLTSVSGLGLVMP

-1639 KVVLLGQGAVPSG
+1639 KVVLLGQGAVPSE
-1652 NGDLNIGV
+1652 NGDINIGV

-1666 VAAEEGSVLDLSGGG
+1666 VEGQEGSVLDLSGGG
-1681 ELLGAGFISG
+1681 DLLGAGFISG

-1697 ARFNPLVQIGVN
+1697 ARFNPLVQIGTN

-1736 AAEGGAV
+1736 APEGGAV

-1763 TYTLMPSTYALLPGA
+1763 TYTLMPSTYALMPGA

-1790 ATTGAQQMRNGS
+1790 LSTGAQQMRNGS
-1802 WTTSGVLSVANTGQ
+1802 WTTAGVLSVANTGQ
-1816 RNSLSSQV
+1816 RDSLSSQV

-1834 YSQYNETSYAQFV
+1834 YSQYNETSYAQFAV
-1847 LADAARL
+1847 ADAARL
-1854 GVPRAML
+1854 GVPRAVL

-1868 KLNLAKGAGDQAFS
+1868 KLSLSPGAGDQAFS
-1882 FNGTGKFA
+1882 FKGIGKFA

-1902 VGRAGSALEVV
+1902 TAIANKALEVV
-1913 ADGRGATAGF
+1913 ADGSGATAGF
-1923 DGVTL
+1923 EGVSL
-1928 NAGSLN
+1928 NAESLN
-1934 ALKATRQVIG
+1934 ALNASRQVIG
-1944 GQFYVDYGQGGNY
+1944 GQFSVIYGQGGNY
-1957 ITPQRV
+1957 ISPQKV
-1963 SRSVALREGAILSA
+1963 SSSVILREGATLAA
-1977 PEVLL
+1977 PEVFLL
-1982 LADGG
+1982 SSGG
-1987 ELLVEQGAAIN
+1987 EVLVEQGAAIN
-1998 TIGQGKAAYDA
+1998 TIGRGKAAYDA
-2009 RDGFIYNLNVKNQNY
+2009 RDGFIYNLSGKSLNY
-2024 NMLAASNGVLNVLAP
+2024 SMLAASNGLLNVLAP
-2039 QSGATGSVNIGG
+2039 ESGSNGAINIGG
-2051 CSLTP
+2051 CSLIA

-2067 SIVAASGSSLAL
+2067 SIVAASGGSVAL
-2079 DDQVRYGTRH
+2079 SDQVRYGTRH

-2101 VQALSDAAGRNV
+2101 AQALSDAAMRQV

-2133 QYGAPA
+2133 EYGAPA

-2147 SQALNFYGT
+2147 REALNFYAT

-2162 DSTTGKSRLNN
+2162 DPVTGKSRLSN

-2187 SDVATIRTANLVWNG
+2187 NDVATIRTANLIWNG

-2215 GTGAGRLD
+2215 GTGVGRLD

-2234 AFAQPSSL
+2234 EFAQPSSI

-2265 NHKGSLAVYQSQG
+2265 NHKGSLAVYQNQG
-2278 AYDAKTGF
+2278 AYDAKTGYA
-2286 SYSGGN
+2286 YSGGN

-2302 EAGSINRITAGG
+2302 EAGSVNHITAGG
-2314 AINVAGTSAKPG
+2314 AVNVAGTTAKPG
-2326 TVSGLGGELSLKGA
+2326 TVSGLGGELSFKGQR
-2340 SLNLASAVVLPSGK
+2340 LNLASAVVLPSGK
-2354 LTLGATDDLT
+2354 LTLSATDDLT
-2364 LADGASIDVAG
+2364 LADEALIDVAG
-2375 RGVTFNDVTRHSAG
+2375 RAITFNDVTRYSAG

-2402 QASGSSI
+2402 QADGSSI

-2420 LSAVALDGAAGM
+2420 LSAVALDEAAGL

-2447 DAGGTVMPYLA
+2447 DAGGTAMPYLA
-2458 GGVEIQAQRLGGGGS
+2458 GGVEIQAQRLGDSGD

-2500 GDLVIGD
+2500 GDLVIGNE
-2507 GLKAS
+2507 LKAS
-2512 TISVSVDNGNLLVN
+2512 TTSVSVDNGNLLVN

-2547 TLGGNAVL
+2547 TLGSNAVL

-2575 RAIVDLTSRAGVLT
+2575 RAVVDLTSRGGVLT
-2589 LSDGAR
+2589 LADGAR
-2595 IDLRHGIAATAGQ
+2595 IDLRHGTAAPAGQ
-2608 HDGRARGTLELNAR
+2608 QDGRARGTLELNAR

-2657 SDAEYGSDPAASGRP
+2657 NDAAFGSDPAASGRP
-2672 YQVIDQAYLDR
+2672 YQVIDQAYLDG
-2683 KHQDSTAFINAALD
+2683 KHQDSLAFINAALA
-2697 NDDLMQRKLAGL
+2697 NSDLMQRKLAGL

-2714 ANAFHLRPGVE
+2714 ADAFHLRPGVE

-2747 YASVNPHTQKTAVYG
+2747 YASVNPHTRQTAVYG

-2820 LAEGTAFPAGT
+2820 LADGTAFPAGT
-2831 TLNYDLPIKGV
+2831 TLNYDLPIKNV

-2882 AGTLLNQAQ
+2882 AGTLLSRAQ
-2891 TLQAGSQLG
+2891 TLEAGSQLG
-2900 AGSVLNGPTALL
+2900 AGSVLSGATALL

-2919 VALPNVADAGNAQSN
+2919 VALPNVADAGNVQSN
-2934 ILRLDRSLALNRGSL
+2934 ILKLDGSLALNRGSL

-2966 LRPEIAGSQGRMW
+2966 LRPEIAGSDGRMW
-2979 AVAPMLAEG
+2979 AIAPMLAEG

-2999 ADTAAADS
+2999 ADTTAADS
-3007 RIVQPEPVNGDL
+3007 RIVQPDPVQGDL
-3019 RFADSH
+3019 RLADSH
-3025 YGMFGKP
+3025 YGMFGKS
-3032 VPAKGVFI
+3032 VPAKGTYR
-3040 WTEAGVAELLN
+3040 WTQQGVDELAG
-3051 AGVTVEL
+3051 AGFTVEL
-3058 GAPIDE
+3058 GQTVDLD
-3064 EIVGAFGYAS
+3064 IVSNFGYDS
-3074 VDAFCADLPFMCAQQ
+3074 VDAFCADFAGICALQA
-3089 SSYKWTEAA
+3089 SYRWTKAA
-3098 VEALAG
+3098 EEELAG
-3104 SGYDVKA
+3104 SGFEVKA
-3111 GAPIDASAA
+3111 GELISQAAA
-3120 QFFGFDSVQALCE
+3120 QFFQFDSVQSLCDAAPSVCAPADVE
-3133 YAPEL
+3133 YQA
-3138 CAALGVDYKLVAGS
+3138 VAGS
-3152 TRPSVIRTGTGDLE
+3152 VRPSVIRTGTGDLE
-3166 LLSGGSLRMDSLF
+3166 LLSGGNLRMDSLF

-3201 ALGSSGKVLNDE
+3201 ALGANGKVLNDE
-3213 NGSYEKLVDGGT
+3213 DGSNEKLVDGGT
-3225 ESIYRAWYPDA
+3225 ESLYRAWYPDA

-3251 LTAPAATPVGRPNPA
+3251 LTAPAATPNGRPNPA
-3266 DIGQDSANVGNWL
+3266 DMGQDSANVGNWL
-3279 WRQGNGDPVNGQPTA
+3279 WRQGNGDSVSSQPTA

-3306 EPGGADQMAG
+3306 VSGGADQMAA

-3337 VLHRLAGSDFNPN
+3337 VLNRLAGSGFNSN
-3350 ITPRSQGLLLA
+3350 INPRSQGLLLA

-3396 VNGHLNG
+3396 VDGHLNG

-3419 GRIDLQYGN
+3419 GRIDLRYGN
-3428 AASAQS
+3428 VASAQS

-3440 YDSFKST
+3440 YDSFRAT
-3447 RGLATGGLTLMPGD
+3447 RGLPTGGLTLMPGD
-3461 ATFDLATSG
+3461 ATFDLTTSG

-3483 PMMSASRFKDGD
+3483 PMMNVSPFKDGTT
-3495 RNGSGLSWFTLWT
+3495 NGSGVSWFSLWT

-3515 WSSGGNLTPYT
+3515 WSSGGNLTPLT
-3526 SSTATD
+3526 SATATD

-3545 AGGSLYYGKSS
+3545 ASGSLYYGQSS
-3556 VLYEAGYSGDNRP
+3556 IWDGTGYNGDNRP

-3581 QFLAG
+3581 QFMAG

-3597 RSGAASSA
+3597 RSGASSAA

-3613 YVASVDGG
+3613 FVGLVETVDFGPV
-3621 ISIQVSNLS
+3621 IKASNLS
-3630 ADGNPVVLSRNQLP
+3630 ADGNLARPSANILP
-3644 LLAFA
+3644 LFAFD
-3649 TSSASSEWAA
+3649 TSSASGEWALNA
-3659 NVDPARFYA
+3659 DPARFYA
-3668 LNGDLL
+3668 LEGDLL
-3674 AVTTGRT
+3674 AVTTGRS
-3681 MTSVPTGKWPGR
+3681 MTSASTGRWPGR
-3693 IAYEGAGTVRMM
+3693 IAYEGTGAVRMM

-3716 LGGSRSDDLEAGNYT
+3716 LGGSLNENSDAGNYT
-3731 VGGNL
+3731 STGNL

-3745 SIVSAGRDILYSHFN
+3745 SIVSAGRDILYSNFN

-3776 MEDKVSITSLG
+3776 MDDKVSITSLG

-3809 GPDYERFVKAYLDP
+3809 GADYERFVKAYLDP

-3830 VPLASQ
+3830 VPLANQ
-3836 NGKVAKTYE
+3836 DGKVAKTYE
-3845 AELVDWLEQR
+3845 AELVDWLKER
-3855 FGFSGDSEQARA
+3855 FGFSGDSEQARS

-3895 YNEVGGVRQGS
+3895 YNEVGGMRQGS
-3906 YLRGREAIALLFPDK
+3906 YLRGREAIDLLFPAK
-3921 DVAGNAITYKGDI
+3921 DVAGNPITYKGDI

-3974 ITQGEGDIQLY
+3974 ITQGVGDIQLY
-3985 ARNSILL
+3985 AQNSILL

-4055 NPIAE
+4055 NPIPE
-4060 VTPGDIDLIA
+4060 VAPGDIDLIA

-4081 IRVSGNVNVA
+4081 IRVSGNVNIA

-4112 AATVNTGAITSA
+4112 AASVNTGAITSA
-4124 SSAASSATQAAEE
+4124 SSAESSATQAAED
-4137 VARQQQSAAR
+4137 VARQQQNAAR
-4147 QSQASV
+4147 QNQASV

-4170 DGASRETPRA
+4170 DGANRDAPRA

-4194 LDEQTRQ
+4194 LDEQNRQ

>member
-1 MLRCKPRMNLNASR
+1 MLRCKPQTNPNAPR

-40 AQAATAFSSSWF
+40 AHAATAFSSAWF
-52 AAKGASQAAG
+52 AAKGASQAGG
-62 AGRPT
+62 AGRPA
-67 TARPGMPP
+67 TAQPGMPP

-113 AAFGQVQVV
+113 AALGQVQVV

-145 GPKQTQ
+145 GPQQTQ
-151 AGGKTTVTIEQ
+151 AGGKTTVKIEQ

-185 QQADWAVLNR
+185 QQSDWAVLNR
-195 VNDPQARP
+195 VNDPQARA

-212 NGTVMLVNRNGII
+212 NGTVMLVNRNGIV

-260 TQPTF
+260 SQPTF
-265 TDAAGKIEVQQGAQI
+265 TDAAGKIQVQQGALI

-366 TGDITLTGHRVEQN
+366 TGDITLTGHRVQQN

-399 AISDGTGSVTLG
+399 AFSDSTGSVTLG

-432 NAGPAGLD
+432 NAGPAGLN
-440 GTPNNLITGQFN
+440 GTPNNLISGRFN

-532 DAPVNREGGKLT
+532 DASVNREGGKLT
-544 SNDVWVDV
+544 NNDVWVDV

-628 LRQSWLKGAD
+628 LRQSWLKGTN
-638 GRLYELSKAPG
+638 GRLYEVSRAPG
-649 DILYTGIY
+649 DILYTGVY

-681 ERFEAGY
+681 QRFEAGY

-751 IYDKTNG
+751 IYDKASG

-766 TFDQVTFGKVSD
+766 TFDQVTVGKVAD
-778 KIAAGLDLTSAVGS
+778 KIAAGLDLTSVIGT
-792 DRQGKLVLDNELLNG
+792 DRQGKLVLDNGLLND
-807 FQLGAVK
+807 FQLGALK
-814 VAAGEGIKVNGALK
+814 VAARESIQVDGALK

-836 LYAPQVEVNA
+836 LFAPQIEVDAN
-846 DLTARSGRIALGN
+846 LTARGGRIALGN
-859 VLKQIRTDNFQMG
+859 VLEQVRTDNFKIE
-872 DVTLSPATGQR
+872 DVTLSPVAGQR
-883 AMVTL
+883 AKVALADGVT
-888 GEGVK
+888 
-893 LNTAGRWSNLLLD
+893 LNTAGLWSNLLLD
-906 DTDRQGLPFING
+906 GGDRQGLPFING
-918 GTVSVRSSG
+918 GRVSVRSGG
-927 DIDVQQGSLI
+927 DIDLGQGSLI

-958 LTLTASTGA
+958 LTLTAGLSALFDNGA
-967 SSGNGDLNLEGEL
+967 LNLDGEL
-980 RGTGVSGGGTL
+980 RGTGVTGGGTL
-991 KLAASKVLIGNSSAP
+991 KLAANKVLIGNSGSP
-1006 LDPGTLQLDGDFF
+1006 LKPGTLQLGGDFF

-1028 TGNEGLTV
+1028 TGNHGLTV

-1043 VTMPVYRVGEQALV
+1043 VTMPVYRFGEQALS

-1062 EPGAALQRWTPELY
+1062 EPADALQRWTPQLY

-1081 KGVLTQRRGASLSLT
+1081 KGVLTQRRGASLSLN

-1107 ASTVLSLGKGSV
+1107 ASTVLNLGKGSV
-1119 ISVDPGQGIDLRSI
+1119 ISVDPGQGIDVRSI
-1133 GQLTVNGT
+1133 GQLTANGT

-1151 TELSVNDTVRD
+1151 SGLSINDVNGER
-1162 QVNAQGHGRSI
+1162 VNAQGHGRSI

-1182 VSSRAVTARGMRGQ
+1182 VSSRAVTAQDVRGR

-1206 IVVGGQIDAAKGSTS
+1206 IVIGGQIDVAKGSAS
-1221 ASELF
+1221 APELF
-1226 VVVRD
+1226 VVMRE
-1231 GARLQADGSQAVLDV
+1231 GSRLQADGSQAMLDV

-1252 LVASNGGSISLA
+1252 SVTSNGGSISLA
-1264 SANGLYLDGAFS
+1264 SANGLYLDGEFS
-1276 ARSGGG
+1276 ARSGGA

-1293 ETPYYL
+1293 ETPYY
-1299 RSAVNDRVLN
+1299 RNDALSERVMQ
-1309 VRELVLRQVAQASSL
+1309 VRELMLGQNAQATL
-1324 SDSAETSADSLVYGH
+1324 LGDTAETSADSLVYGH
-1339 GQLGIDQVRGGG
+1339 GRLGVDQVQSGG
-1351 FDSLSLLSNGLMS
+1351 FDNLALLSNGL
-1364 VDGDL
+1364 L
-1369 SISLGQGLALY
+1369 SIEGDVSLSLDQSLSLY
-1380 ARSFGLSA
+1380 ARGFVTSA
-1388 TAPANTRV
+1388 SAPADTRV
-1396 ELNAPHVL
+1396 QLNASHVL
-1404 LSTATGLASTRPSFD
+1404 LSGPAAALLNKD
-1419 PYTRPVVEGGGVSLL
+1419 QYTRPLINGDVSRL
-1434 ANKAVFSV
+1434 ANKAVFSID
-1442 NADLLDVQGNVMFS
+1442 ADLLDVQGSVMFS

-1467 TVELERAGF
+1467 TVALDRAGF
-1476 DQVQLSSRGDMRFLA
+1476 DRVQLSSQGDLRFLA
-1491 GFSGND
+1491 GFSSEGL
-1497 MPEGFTTQL
+1497 PTGFTTQL
-1506 LTPSDML
+1506 VTPSDML

-1518 LYPATGV
+1518 VYPTTGV
-1525 GARILAGYGW
+1525 GARVLAGWSIAEGGNPQY
-1535 GTEPDSSTRLYDPTR
+1535 DSLR
-1550 SLVIGRTTQVTPQVP
+1550 SLVIGRTGLATSQVP
-1565 YSVFGRLQ
+1565 HSAFGRLQ
-1573 LGSAKIEQGGVVR
+1573 LGSARIEQGGVVR
-1586 APLGLLEVGTNS
+1586 APLGLIEIGTS
-1598 GEGISARVDLL
+1598 GGPGEAITDRINLL
-1609 PGSLTSVSGLGLVLP
+1609 PGSLTSVSGAGLVLP
-1624 YGGTV
+1624 YGGTA
-1629 DGQSYQYAGK
+1629 DGQSYTYAGK
-1639 KVVLLGQGAVPSG
+1639 KVVLLGQGAVPSDSA
-1652 NGDLNIGV
+1652 DLNVGV
-1660 ILGGKS
+1660 ILGGRS
-1666 VAAEEGSVLDLSGGG
+1666 VEGQEGSVLDLSGGG

-1697 ARFNPLVQIGVN
+1697 ARFNPLVQIGAN

-1714 PGLSSNPVYAIVP
+1714 PGLSTNPVYAIVP

-1736 AAEGGAV
+1736 APEGGAV

-1790 ATTGAQQMRNGS
+1790 SATGAQRMRNGS
-1802 WTTSGVLSVANTGQ
+1802 WTTVGALSVANTGQ

-1824 ILTSGDVLRR
+1824 ILTSGEVLRR
-1834 YSQYNETSYAQFV
+1834 YSQYNETSYAQYAV
-1847 LADAARL
+1847 ADAARL
-1854 GVPRAML
+1854 GVPRALL

-1868 KLNLAKGAGDQAFS
+1868 KLNLVKGAGDQAFS
-1882 FNGTGKFA
+1882 FKGIGKFA

-1902 VGRAGSALEVV
+1902 VASNRTPLEVV
-1913 ADGRGATAGF
+1913 AEGRGVTPGF
-1923 DGVTL
+1923 EGVTL
-1928 NAGSLN
+1928 SAESLN
-1934 ALKATRQVIG
+1934 ALNASRQVIG
-1944 GQFYVDYGQGGNY
+1944 GQFFVRYGQGGNY

-1963 SRSVALREGAILSA
+1963 SRSVALREGATLAA
-1977 PEVLL
+1977 PEVFL

-1998 TIGQGKAAYDA
+1998 TIGRGKAAYDA
-2009 RDGFIYNLNVKNQNY
+2009 RDGFIYNFNVVRQNY
-2024 NMLAASNGVLNVLAP
+2024 SSLAASNGLLNVLAP
-2039 QSGATGSVNIGG
+2039 ASGTTGTVNIGG

-2067 SIVAASGSSLAL
+2067 SIVAASGSSLQL

-2101 VQALSDAAGRNV
+2101 TQALGDAATRLV

-2118 TLSQTVL
+2118 SLSQTVL
-2125 DRLLRGDT
+2125 DRLLRGDAE
-2133 QYGAPA
+2133 YGAPA
-2139 LETLELSA
+2139 LESLELSA

-2162 DSTTGKSRLNN
+2162 DPTTGKSRLAN
-2173 LMLSTPAIYGAGSA
+2173 LMLSTPAIYGAGTA
-2187 SDVATIRTANLVWNG
+2187 NDVASIRTANLIWNG

-2223 IQAQRIEFGYG
+2223 IQAQRIEFGYSE
-2234 AFAQPSSL
+2234 FAQPSSI

-2278 AYDAKTGF
+2278 AYDAKTGYA
-2286 SYSGGN
+2286 YSGGN

-2314 AINVAGTSAKPG
+2314 ALNVAGTTAKPG

-2354 LTLGATDDLT
+2354 LTLSATDELT
-2364 LADGASIDVAG
+2364 LADGSLIDVAG
-2375 RGVTFNDVTRHSAG
+2375 RAVTFNDVTRYSAG
-2389 GEVILQSRNGNIR
+2389 GEVILKSQNGNIR
-2402 QASGSSI
+2402 QAGGSSI
-2409 DLSARN
+2409 DLSARH

-2420 LSAVALDGAAGM
+2420 LSAVALGSAAGV
-2432 VDLQGRILGSSSGEY
+2432 VDLQGRILASSTGEY
-2447 DAGGTVMPYLA
+2447 DAGGTLMPYLA
-2458 GGVEIQAQRLGGGGS
+2458 GGVEIQAQRLGGIGS

-2489 VYGSRGFQLKQ
+2489 VFGSRSFQLKQ
-2500 GDLVIGD
+2500 GDLVIGNE
-2507 GLKAS
+2507 LKAS
-2512 TISVSVDNGNLLVN
+2512 TVSVSLDNGNLLVA

-2535 VGSIRLAAGRSL
+2535 VGSIRLAAGGSL
-2547 TLGGNAVL
+2547 TLGGNAML

-2575 RAIVDLTSRAGVLT
+2575 RAMVDLTSRGGVLT
-2589 LSDGAR
+2589 LADGAR
-2595 IDLRHGIAATAGQ
+2595 IDLRHGTAARAGQ
-2608 HDGRARGTLELNAR
+2608 YDGRARGTLELNAR
-2622 RAGPDATH
+2622 RSGPDATY
-2630 GDIAID
+2630 GDIAIE
-2636 ASGNLDIQG
+2636 ASANLDIQG

-2672 YQVIDQAYLDR
+2672 YQIIDKAYLDR
-2683 KHQDSTAFINAALD
+2683 KHDDSTKFITAAHG
-2697 NDDLMQRKLAGL
+2697 NSDLMQRKLAGL

-2714 ANAFHLRPGVE
+2714 ADAFHLRPGVE

-2747 YASVNPHTQKTAVYG
+2747 YASVNPHTQKPAVDG
-2762 SGEAGALTLRA
+2762 SGEVGALTLRA

-2787 APPPAT
+2787 APPPPT
-2793 QDDKGWVLLPGIDFT
+2793 RDDKGWVLLPGIDFT
-2808 GGDIVVPGAGVT
+2808 GGDIIVPGAGVT
-2820 LAEGTAFPAGT
+2820 LADGTAFPAGA
-2831 TLNYDLPIKGV
+2831 TLNYDLPIKDV

-2849 LPVAAILEQPLELP
+2849 LPVAAVLDQPLNLP

-2869 AAVHDASGNLLFA
+2869 AAVHDAAGNLLFA
-2882 AGTLLNQAQ
+2882 AGTLLSQAQ
-2891 TLQAGSQLG
+2891 TLEAGSRLG
-2900 AGSVLNGPTALL
+2900 AGSVLSGAATLR

-2919 VALPNVADAGNAQSN
+2919 VALPNVANAGNAQTN
-2934 ILRLDRSLALNRGSL
+2934 ILKLDNSLVLNRGSV
-2949 IPSGTDVKLPDG
+2949 IPSGTDVKLPNG
-2961 VESIQ
+2961 VESVQ
-2966 LRPEIAGSQGRMW
+2966 LRPDVAGSDGRLW
-2979 AVAPMLAEG
+2979 AIAPMLAEG

-2999 ADTAAADS
+2999 ADTTAADS
-3007 RIVQPEPVNGDL
+3007 RVVQPDPVQGDL
-3019 RFADSH
+3019 RLADSH

-3032 VPAKGVFI
+3032 VPAKGTYQ
-3040 WTEAGVAELLN
+3040 WTQQGVDELAAAGF
-3051 AGVTVEL
+3051 TVEL
-3058 GAPIDE
+3058 GQA
-3064 EIVGAFGYAS
+3064 VGLEVVSNFGYDS
-3074 VDAFCADLPFMCAQQ
+3074 VDAFCADFAGICALQA
-3089 SSYKWTEAA
+3089 SYKWTKAA
-3098 VEALAG
+3098 EEELAG
-3104 SGYDVKA
+3104 SGFEVKA
-3111 GAPIDASAA
+3111 GEVISQAAA
-3120 QFFGFDSVQALCE
+3120 QFFNFDSVQSLCDAAAHIC
-3133 YAPEL
+3133 APAE
-3138 CAALGVDYKLVAGS
+3138 VDYEPVAGS
-3152 TRPSVIRTGTGDLE
+3152 GRPSVIRTGTGDLE

-3201 ALGSSGKVLNDE
+3201 ALGQPKTPDANGKVLNDE
-3213 NGSYEKLVDGGT
+3213 DGSNEKLVDGGA
-3225 ESIYRAWYPDA
+3225 ESLYRAWYPDA

-3242 KVGGDLSGN
+3242 KVGGNLSGN

-3279 WRQGNGDPVNGQPTA
+3279 WRQGNGDPVNNQPTA

-3306 EPGGADQMAG
+3306 VTGGADQMAA
-3316 FTGFGT
+3316 FSGFGT
-3322 LGGGDLDVQVKGDAG
+3322 LGGGDLEVQVKGDAG
-3337 VLHRLAGSDFNPN
+3337 VLNRLAGSDFNSN
-3350 ITPRSQGLLLA
+3350 INPRSQGLLLA

-3371 GSLQLTGGGDLN
+3371 GSLQLTGGGDLD

-3390 NPESLF
+3390 NPDSVF
-3396 VNGHLNG
+3396 TSGHLNG

-3419 GRIDLQYGN
+3419 GRIDLRYGN
-3428 AASAQS
+3428 VASAQS

-3440 YDSFKST
+3440 YDSFRAT
-3447 RGLATGGLTLMPGD
+3447 RSNPTGGLTLMPGD
-3461 ATFDLATSG
+3461 ATFNLTTSG

-3483 PMMSASRFKDGD
+3483 PMMSVSPFKIDAT
-3495 RNGSGLSWFTLWT
+3495 NGSGVSWFTLWT
-3508 ANTAIDL
+3508 ANTAVDL
-3515 WSSGGNLTPYT
+3515 WSSGGNLTPVVPEVE
-3526 SSTATD
+3526 TD
-3532 LAVVYPSILRAVA
+3532 LAVVYPSIVRAVA
-3545 AGGSLYYGKSS
+3545 ANGSLYYGKSS
-3556 VLYEAGYSGDNRP
+3556 VWDGTGYDGNDRP

-3581 QFLAG
+3581 QFMAG

-3597 RSGAASSA
+3597 RSGASSAA

-3613 YVASVDGG
+3613 FVGMDGFV
-3621 ISIQVSNLS
+3621 IKTSNLS
-3630 ADGNPVVLSRNQLP
+3630 ADGNLARPDTNILP
-3644 LLAFA
+3644 LFAFD
-3649 TSSASSEWAA
+3649 TSSTSGEWAL
-3659 NVDPARFYA
+3659 NDDPARFYA
-3668 LNGDLL
+3668 LEGDLL
-3674 AVTTGRT
+3674 AVTSGRS
-3681 MTSVPTGKWPGR
+3681 MTSASVGRWPGR
-3693 IAYEGAGTVRMM
+3693 IAYEGAGAVRMM

-3716 LGGSRSDDLEAGNYT
+3716 LGGSVSNNSQAGAYT
-3731 VGGNL
+3731 SNGNL

-3745 SIVSAGRDILYSHFN
+3745 SIVSAGRDILYSSFN

-3776 MEDKVSITSLG
+3776 MDDKVSITSIG

-3794 RPGASLVLQA
+3794 RSGASLVLQA
-3804 GAGLN
+3804 GAGLD
-3809 GPDYERFVKAYLDP
+3809 GADYQRFVKAYLDP

-3830 VPLASQ
+3830 VPLADQ
-3836 NGKVAKTYE
+3836 DGKVAKTYE
-3845 AELVDWLEQR
+3845 AELVKWLKAR
-3855 FGFSGDSEQARA
+3855 FGFSGDTEQARSF
-3867 YFAAL
+3867 FAAL

-3895 YNEVGGVRQGS
+3895 YNEVDGVRQGS
-3906 YLRGREAIALLFPDK
+3906 YLRGREAIDWLFPSK

-3943 TDFGGSIQMLTPGGG
+3943 TDFGGGIQMLTPGGG

-3985 ARNSILL
+3985 AKNSILL

-4055 NPIAE
+4055 NPIPE
-4060 VTPGDIDLIA
+4060 VAPGDIDLIA

-4081 IRVSGNVNVA
+4081 IRVSGNVNIA

-4112 AATVNTGAITSA
+4112 AASVNTGAITSA
-4124 SSAASSATQAAEE
+4124 SSAASSATQAAED
-4137 VARQQQSAAR
+4137 VARQQQNTAR
-4147 QSQASV
+4147 QNQASV

-4164 QLAPSR
+4164 QLAPTR
-4170 DGASRETPRA
+4170 DGASRAAPRA

-4194 LDEQTRQ
+4194 LDEQARQ
-4201 RLTEEERGRLS
+4201 RLTDEERGRLS